1 MGSKVAFHLSG
12 GIFFNLMLAARKK
25 PAVNQK
31 ECLRE
36 LLYIFDR
43 SARGLSGNSLGTIA
57 SRFRNCDPKLR
68 SVYIKFGDPVL
79 VNEFN
84 ERMRED
90 YDSVV
95 GEVKNYADHYLDLEM
110 NGKWLVRALMEL
122 VEKDSLIQNN
132 AKFMA
137 IPGGRPA
144 YKQDFPE
151 MQKVYIYNMLLGV
164 WHFICSRTDG
174 EEYGQ
179 ETYFALS
186 DFDGE
191 SRARKFDCGR
201 IGFKDHEDVLISYD
215 MEIKPYFGEKSHF
228 SERVLCEHLLSGEIE
243 ELPSVKITED
253 YGPLNEALSSKIR
266 QIFSMQVEKSR
277 VPEKKDMVNKYQ
289 TYLDRA
295 YEKHR
300 KKKTFLY
307 EMQREFYGFFVC
319 NNVKRREAVGKG
331 ERNREGEVKN
341 VITNVCVEAFE
352 EEHRFIILSGTGGMG
367 KSMMMTHFMLDTID
381 KNKETGKVP
390 VFMLLR
396 DYNPAA
402 GDLLDF
408 IFGELKRHDVDLHL
422 SDLVELLQSGK
433 GVILFD
439 GLDEIKSENC
449 RRFYK
454 EMENLADSYPEASY
468 IVSSRPTMNF
478 RGLSRF
484 TVYDLQPFSQEQA
497 VEMVGKL
504 DQSVVDPV
512 IQKDFIQDLKCNRFG
527 FDWRE
532 RMDFLGNPL
541 FLTIL
546 LLAYEGNHDIPTER
560 YLFYEQ
566 AYEAMAKKHDAAK
579 ALTREF
585 ATGLNSR
592 EFQNYFGEFCTITYE
607 QEKYDFTPEEISAY
621 FQEVIEANEL
631 DTTLEAFIEDVTGK
645 ICLIYKDGGK
655 YYFIHRSFQEYF
667 VAYFFSRQLEQR
679 FGAVLD
685 ILTVRDEMDH
695 DSVVL
700 PMLYGM
706 EPEKTELCIFI
717 PFLEKVFCGKDEE
730 SEYRDFLQCFY
741 PFICYEQ
748 GEVEEYFVQAS
759 DSSIYQ
765 YIADRYSDVKQ
776 MIDGDDLPVLSHFIE
791 KEYVY
796 YDEYWRTGRDEED
809 SRVVLR
815 EDLPDGYET
824 AYEECTGLE
833 VEIVGLSYLI
843 CVEEAYRRKEC
854 AYVVEML
861 EDDSFPLKKEYRDM
875 KKLYLGLKAK
885 YARKTGKA
893 SFRSRF
899 H

>member
-1 MGSKVAFHLSG
+1 MGNEVALHLSG
-12 GIFFNLMLAARKK
+12 GVFFNLMLAARKK
-25 PAVNQK
+25 PVANQNQ
-31 ECLRE
+31 CLKE
-36 LLYIFDR
+36 LLYIYDR
-43 SARGLSGNSLGTIA
+43 SAKEMAGNSLVTIA
-57 SRFRNCDPKLR
+57 SRFRNCDPDLH
-68 SVYIKFGDPVL
+68 SDYIRFGDPV
-79 VNEFN
+79 VVEEFN
-84 ERMRED
+84 GRMREN
-90 YDSVV
+90 YASVV
-95 GEVKNYADHYLDLEM
+95 GEVKNYADQYLDLEV

-122 VEKDSLIQNN
+122 VEKDNLIQDN

-137 IPGGRPA
+137 IPGGLPA
-144 YKQDFPE
+144 YKQEFPE
-151 MQKVYIYNMLLGV
+151 MHVVYIYNLLLSV
-164 WHFICSRTDG
+164 WHYICCTHG
-174 EEYGQ
+174 MTENGQ
-179 ETYFALS
+179 ETYFALA
-186 DFDGE
+186 DFAGE
-191 SRARKFDCGR
+191 SRPRKFDRSR
-201 IGFKDHEDVLISYD
+201 IGFESHEDVTVSYD
-215 MEIKPYFGEKSHF
+215 MEIMQDDMKIPAPAAAYVRKLAGKPDKQ
-228 SERVLCEHLLSGEIE
+228 LEIFA
-243 ELPSVKITED
+243 PVNSAV
-253 YGPLNEALSSKIR
+253 SKEVES
-266 QIFSMQVEKSR
+266 IFSFVVEHTHTSDRKAALNR
-277 VPEKKDMVNKYQ
+277 YR
-289 TYLDRA
+289 TYLNRA
-295 YEKHR
+295 REKHS

-307 EMQREFYGFFVC
+307 EMQRDFYGFFVC
-319 NNVKRREAVGKG
+319 NDVKRRESVYRG
-331 ERNREGEVKN
+331 ERRNDRKDGR
-341 VITNVCVEAFE
+341 VIENVCVDSFE
-352 EEHRFIILSGTGGMG
+352 EERRFIVLSGTGGMG

-381 KNKETGKVP
+381 RNKETGKVP
-390 VFMLLR
+390 VFVLLR

-402 GDLLDF
+402 GDLIDF

-504 DQSVVDPV
+504 DRSVVDPV
-512 IQKDFIQDLKCNRFG
+512 IKKDFIKDLKCNRFG

-566 AYEAMAKKHDAAK
+566 AYEAMAKKHDATK

-631 DTTLEAFIEDVTGK
+631 GTTPEAFIEDVTGK

-679 FGAVLD
+679 FDAVLD

-717 PFLEKVFCGKDEE
+717 PFLEKVFCGKDEK
-730 SEYRDFLQCFY
+730 SEYKDFLQYFY

-765 YIADRYSDVKQ
+765 YIADRYSGVKQ
-776 MIDGDDLPVLSHFIE
+776 MIDGDDLPVLSHFVE

-796 YDEYWRTGRDEED
+796 YDEYWNNGNDDTG
-809 SRVVLR
+809 SQLMLR
-815 EDLPDGYET
+815 QDLPDGYEA
-824 AYEECTGLE
+824 AYEESTGLE
-833 VEIVGLSYLI
+833 VETVGLSYLI

-861 EDDSFPLKKEYRDM
+861 EDDSFPLKQEYRDM
-875 KKLYLGLKAK
+875 KKLYLELKAK
-885 YARKTGKA
+885 YERKTGKA

>member
-1 MGSKVAFHLSG
+1 MGNEVALHLSG
-12 GIFFNLMLAARKK
+12 GVFFNLMLAARKK
-25 PAVNQK
+25 PVANQNQ
-31 ECLRE
+31 CLKE
-36 LLYIFDR
+36 LLYIYDR
-43 SARGLSGNSLGTIA
+43 SAKEMAGNSLVTIA
-57 SRFRNCDPKLR
+57 SRFRNCDPDLH
-68 SVYIKFGDPVL
+68 SDYIRFGDPV
-79 VNEFN
+79 VVEEFN
-84 ERMRED
+84 GRMREN
-90 YDSVV
+90 YASVV
-95 GEVKNYADHYLDLEM
+95 GEVKNYADQYLDLEV

-122 VEKDSLIQNN
+122 VEKDNLIQDN

-137 IPGGRPA
+137 IPGGLPA
-144 YKQDFPE
+144 YKQEFPE
-151 MQKVYIYNMLLGV
+151 MHVVYIYNLLLSV
-164 WHFICSRTDG
+164 WHYICCTHG
-174 EEYGQ
+174 MTENGQ
-179 ETYFALS
+179 ETYFALA
-186 DFDGE
+186 DFAGE
-191 SRARKFDCGR
+191 SRPRKFDRSR
-201 IGFKDHEDVLISYD
+201 IGFESHEDVTVSYD
-215 MEIKPYFGEKSHF
+215 MEIVQDDMKIPAPAAAYVRKLAGKPDKQ
-228 SERVLCEHLLSGEIE
+228 LEIFT
-243 ELPSVKITED
+243 PVNSAV
-253 YGPLNEALSSKIR
+253 SKEVES
-266 QIFSMQVEKSR
+266 IFSFVVEHTHTSDRKAALNR
-277 VPEKKDMVNKYQ
+277 YR
-289 TYLDRA
+289 TYLNRA
-295 YEKHR
+295 REKHS

-307 EMQREFYGFFVC
+307 EMRRDFYGFFVC
-319 NNVKRREAVGKG
+319 NDVKRRETVYRG
-331 ERNREGEVKN
+331 ERRNDRKDDR
-341 VITNVCVEAFE
+341 VIENACIDSFE
-352 EEHRFIILSGTGGMG
+352 EERRFIVLSGTGGMG

-381 KNKETGKVP
+381 KNKETGEVP
-390 VFMLLR
+390 VFVLLR

-402 GDLLDF
+402 GDLIDF

-566 AYEAMAKKHDAAK
+566 AYEAMAKKHDATK

-631 DTTLEAFIEDVTGK
+631 DTTPEAFIEDVTGK
-645 ICLIYKDGGK
+645 ICLIYKEGGK

-679 FGAVLD
+679 FDAVLD

-717 PFLEKVFCGKDEE
+717 PFLEKVFCGKDEK
-730 SEYRDFLQCFY
+730 SEYRDFLQYFY

-748 GEVEEYFVQAS
+748 GDVIEYFVQAS

-765 YIADRYSDVKQ
+765 YIADRYSGIKQ
-776 MIDGDDLPVLSHFIE
+776 MIDGDNLPALNHFIE
-791 KEYVY
+791 REYVY
-796 YDEYWRTGRDEED
+796 YDEYWNNRNDDTG
-809 SRVVLR
+809 SQLMLR
-815 EDLPDGYET
+815 QDLPDGYEA

-833 VEIVGLSYLI
+833 VETVGLSYLI

-861 EDDSFPLKKEYRDM
+861 EDDSFPLKQEYRDM

-885 YARKTGKA
+885 YAKKTGKA

>member
-1 MGSKVAFHLSG
+1 MGNEVALHLSG
-12 GIFFNLMLAARKK
+12 GVFFNLMLAARKK
-25 PAVNQK
+25 PVANQNQ
-31 ECLRE
+31 CLKE
-36 LLYIFDR
+36 LLYIYDR
-43 SARGLSGNSLGTIA
+43 SAKEMAGNSLVTIA
-57 SRFRNCDPKLR
+57 SRFRNCDPDLH
-68 SVYIKFGDPVL
+68 SDYIRFGDPV
-79 VNEFN
+79 VVEEFN
-84 ERMRED
+84 GRMREN
-90 YDSVV
+90 YASVV
-95 GEVKNYADHYLDLEM
+95 GEVKNYADQYLDLEV

-122 VEKDSLIQNN
+122 VEKDSLIQDN

-137 IPGGRPA
+137 IPGELPA
-144 YKQDFPE
+144 YKQEFPE
-151 MQKVYIYNMLLGV
+151 MHVVYIYNLLLSV
-164 WHFICSRTDG
+164 WHYICCTHG
-174 EEYGQ
+174 MTENGQ
-179 ETYFALS
+179 ETYFALA
-186 DFDGE
+186 DFAGE
-191 SRARKFDCGR
+191 SRPRKFDRSR
-201 IGFKDHEDVLISYD
+201 IGFESHEDVTVSYD
-215 MEIKPYFGEKSHF
+215 MEIVQDDMKIPEPAAAYVRKLAGKPDKQ
-228 SERVLCEHLLSGEIE
+228 LEIFA
-243 ELPSVKITED
+243 PVNSAV
-253 YGPLNEALSSKIR
+253 SKEVES
-266 QIFSMQVEKSR
+266 IFSFVVEHTHTSDRKAALNR
-277 VPEKKDMVNKYQ
+277 YR
-289 TYLDRA
+289 TYLNRA
-295 YEKHR
+295 REKHS

-307 EMQREFYGFFVC
+307 EMQRDFYGFFVC
-319 NNVKRREAVGKG
+319 NDVKRRETVCRS
-331 ERNREGEVKN
+331 ERRNGRKDDR
-341 VITNVCVEAFE
+341 VIENACVDSFE
-352 EEHRFIILSGTGGMG
+352 EERRFIVLSGTGGMG

-381 KNKETGKVP
+381 RNKETGKVP
-390 VFMLLR
+390 VFVLLR

-402 GDLLDF
+402 GDLIDF

-497 VEMVGKL
+497 VEIVGKL
-504 DQSVVDPV
+504 DQSVVDSV

-566 AYEAMAKKHDAAK
+566 AYEAMAKKHDATK

-631 DTTLEAFIEDVTGK
+631 DTTPEAFIEDVTGK

-679 FGAVLD
+679 FDAVLD

-717 PFLEKVFCGKDEE
+717 PFLEKAFCGKDEK
-730 SEYRDFLQCFY
+730 SEYRDFLQFFY

-765 YIADRYSDVKQ
+765 YIADRYSGVKQ
-776 MIDGDDLPVLSHFIE
+776 MIDEDDLPVLSHFVE

-796 YDEYWRTGRDEED
+796 YDEYWNNGNDDTG
-809 SRVVLR
+809 SQLMLR
-815 EDLPDGYET
+815 QDLPDGYEA
-824 AYEECTGLE
+824 AYEESTGLE
-833 VEIVGLSYLI
+833 VETVGLSYLI

-861 EDDSFPLKKEYRDM
+861 EDDSFPLKQEYRDM
-875 KKLYLGLKAK
+875 KKLYLELKAK
-885 YARKTGKA
+885 YERKTGKA

>member
-1 MGSKVAFHLSG
+1 MGNEVALHLSG
-12 GIFFNLMLAARKK
+12 GVFFNLMLAARKK
-25 PAVNQK
+25 PVANQNQ
-31 ECLRE
+31 CLKE
-36 LLYIFDR
+36 LLYIYDR
-43 SARGLSGNSLGTIA
+43 SAKEMAGNSLVTIA
-57 SRFRNCDPKLR
+57 SRFRNCDPDLH
-68 SVYIKFGDPVL
+68 SDYIRFGDPV
-79 VNEFN
+79 VVEEFN
-84 ERMRED
+84 GRMREN
-90 YDSVV
+90 YASVV
-95 GEVKNYADHYLDLEM
+95 GEVKNYADQYLDLEV

-122 VEKDSLIQNN
+122 VEKDNLIQDN

-137 IPGGRPA
+137 IPGGLPA
-144 YKQDFPE
+144 YKQEFPE
-151 MQKVYIYNMLLGV
+151 MHVVYIYNLLLSV
-164 WHFICSRTDG
+164 WHYICCTHG
-174 EEYGQ
+174 MTENGQ
-179 ETYFALS
+179 ETYFALA
-186 DFDGE
+186 DFAGE
-191 SRARKFDCGR
+191 SRPRKFDRSR
-201 IGFKDHEDVLISYD
+201 IGFESHEDVTVSYD
-215 MEIKPYFGEKSHF
+215 MEIMQDDMKIPAPAAAYVRKLAGKPDKQ
-228 SERVLCEHLLSGEIE
+228 LEIFA
-243 ELPSVKITED
+243 PVNSAV
-253 YGPLNEALSSKIR
+253 SKEVES
-266 QIFSMQVEKSR
+266 IFSFVVEHTHTSDRKAALNR
-277 VPEKKDMVNKYQ
+277 YR
-289 TYLDRA
+289 TYLNRA
-295 YEKHR
+295 REKHS

-307 EMQREFYGFFVC
+307 EMQRDFYGFFVC
-319 NNVKRREAVGKG
+319 NNVKRRESVYRG
-331 ERNREGEVKN
+331 ERRNDRKDGR
-341 VITNVCVEAFE
+341 VIENVCVDSFE
-352 EEHRFIILSGTGGMG
+352 EERRFIVLSGTGGMG

-381 KNKETGKVP
+381 RNKETGKVP
-390 VFMLLR
+390 VFVLLR

-402 GDLLDF
+402 GDLIDF

-512 IQKDFIQDLKCNRFG
+512 IKKDFIKDLKCNRFG

-566 AYEAMAKKHDAAK
+566 AYEAMAKKHDATK

-631 DTTLEAFIEDVTGK
+631 GTTPEAFIEDVTGK

-679 FGAVLD
+679 FDAVLD

-717 PFLEKVFCGKDEE
+717 PFLEKVFCGKDEK
-730 SEYRDFLQCFY
+730 SEYKDFLQYFY

-765 YIADRYSDVKQ
+765 YIADRYSGVKQ
-776 MIDGDDLPVLSHFIE
+776 MIDGDDLPVLSHFVE

-796 YDEYWRTGRDEED
+796 YDEYWNNGNDDTG
-809 SRVVLR
+809 SQLMLR
-815 EDLPDGYET
+815 QDLPDGYEA
-824 AYEECTGLE
+824 AYEESTGFE
-833 VEIVGLSYLI
+833 VETVGLSYLI

-861 EDDSFPLKKEYRDM
+861 EDDSFPLKQEYRDM
-875 KKLYLGLKAK
+875 KKLYLELKAK
-885 YARKTGKA
+885 YERKTGKA

>member
-1 MGSKVAFHLSG
+1 MGNEVALHLSG
-12 GIFFNLMLAARKK
+12 GVFFNLMLAARKK
-25 PAVNQK
+25 PVANQNQ
-31 ECLRE
+31 CLKE
-36 LLYIFDR
+36 LLYIYDR
-43 SARGLSGNSLGTIA
+43 SAKEMAGNSLVTIE
-57 SRFRNCDPKLR
+57 SRFRNCDPNLH
-68 SVYIKFGDPVL
+68 SDYIRFGNPV
-79 VNEFN
+79 VVEEFN
-84 ERMRED
+84 GRMRED
-90 YDSVV
+90 YASVV
-95 GEVKNYADHYLDLEM
+95 GEVKNYADQYLDLEV

-122 VEKDSLIQNN
+122 VEKDSLIQDN

-137 IPGGRPA
+137 IPGELPA
-144 YKQDFPE
+144 YKQEFPE
-151 MQKVYIYNMLLGV
+151 MHVVYIYNLLLSV
-164 WHFICSRTDG
+164 WHYICCTHG
-174 EEYGQ
+174 MTENGQ
-179 ETYFALS
+179 ETYFALT
-186 DFDGE
+186 DFTGE
-191 SRARKFDCGR
+191 SRPKKFDRSR
-201 IGFKDHEDVLISYD
+201 IGFESHEDVTVSYD
-215 MEIKPYFGEKSHF
+215 MEIVQDDMKIPEPAASYVRKLTGKPDKQ
-228 SERVLCEHLLSGEIE
+228 LEIFA
-243 ELPSVKITED
+243 PVNSTV
-253 YGPLNEALSSKIR
+253 SKEVES
-266 QIFSMQVEKSR
+266 IFSFVVEHTHTSDRKAALNR
-277 VPEKKDMVNKYQ
+277 YR
-289 TYLDRA
+289 TYLNRA
-295 YEKHR
+295 YEKHS

-307 EMQREFYGFFVC
+307 EMQRDFYGFFVC
-319 NNVKRREAVGKG
+319 NDVKRRETVCRS
-331 ERNREGEVKN
+331 ERRNDRKDDR
-341 VITNVCVEAFE
+341 VIANVCVDSFE
-352 EEHRFIILSGTGGMG
+352 EERRFIVLSGTGGMG

-381 KNKETGKVP
+381 RNKETGKVP
-390 VFMLLR
+390 VFVLLR

-402 GDLLDF
+402 GDLIDF

-478 RGLSRF
+478 RGLSHF

-497 VEMVGKL
+497 VEIVGKL
-504 DQSVVDPV
+504 DQSVVDSV

-566 AYEAMAKKHDAAK
+566 AYEAMAKKHDATK
-579 ALTREF
+579 ALIREF

-631 DTTLEAFIEDVTGK
+631 SAMPEAFIEDVTGK

-679 FGAVLD
+679 FDAMLD
-685 ILTVRDEMDH
+685 ILTVRDDMDH

-717 PFLEKVFCGKDEE
+717 PFLEKAFCGKDEK
-730 SEYRDFLQCFY
+730 SEYRDFLQFFY

-765 YIADRYSDVKQ
+765 YIADRYSGVKQ
-776 MIDGDDLPVLSHFIE
+776 MIDEDDLPVLSHFVE
-791 KEYVY
+791 KEYVC
-796 YDEYWRTGRDEED
+796 YDEIVFGIE
-809 SRVVLR
+809 S
-815 EDLPDGYET
+815 
-824 AYEECTGLE
+824 E
-833 VEIVGLSYLI
+833 V
-843 CVEEAYRRKEC
+843 
-854 AYVVEML
+854 
-861 EDDSFPLKKEYRDM
+861 
-875 KKLYLGLKAK
+875 
-885 YARKTGKA
+885 
-893 SFRSRF
+893 
-899 H
+899 

>member
-1 MGSKVAFHLSG
+1 MGNEVALHLSG
-12 GIFFNLMLAARKK
+12 GVFFNLMLAARKK
-25 PAVNQK
+25 PVANQNQ
-31 ECLRE
+31 CLKE
-36 LLYIFDR
+36 LLYIYDR
-43 SARGLSGNSLGTIA
+43 SAKEMAGNSLVTIA
-57 SRFRNCDPKLR
+57 SRFRNCDPDLH
-68 SVYIKFGDPVL
+68 SDYIRFGDPV
-79 VNEFN
+79 VVEEFN
-84 ERMRED
+84 GRMREN
-90 YDSVV
+90 YASVV
-95 GEVKNYADHYLDLEM
+95 GEVKNYADQYLDLEV

-122 VEKDSLIQNN
+122 VEKDNLIQDN

-137 IPGGRPA
+137 IPGGLPA
-144 YKQDFPE
+144 YKQEFPE
-151 MQKVYIYNMLLGV
+151 MHVVYIYNLLLSV
-164 WHFICSRTDG
+164 WHYICCTHG
-174 EEYGQ
+174 MTENGQ
-179 ETYFALS
+179 ETYFALA
-186 DFDGE
+186 DFAGE
-191 SRARKFDCGR
+191 SRPRKFDRSR
-201 IGFKDHEDVLISYD
+201 IGFESHEDVTVSYD
-215 MEIKPYFGEKSHF
+215 MEIKPVKVKPASAREMYAHMLMGEKKMNDEIASYVF
-228 SERVLCEHLLSGEIE
+228 EPVNKTKSE
-243 ELPSVKITED
+243 
-253 YGPLNEALSSKIR
+253 EAKN
-266 QIFSMQVEKSR
+266 IFSFLVEHSYTSDRKAALNR
-277 VPEKKDMVNKYQ
+277 YR
-289 TYLDRA
+289 TYLNRA
-295 YEKHR
+295 REKHS

-307 EMQREFYGFFVC
+307 EMQRDFYGFFVC
-319 NNVKRREAVGKG
+319 NDVKRRETVCRS
-331 ERNREGEVKN
+331 ERRNDRKDDR
-341 VITNVCVEAFE
+341 VIANVCVDSFE
-352 EEHRFIILSGTGGMG
+352 EERRFIVLSGTGGMG

-381 KNKETGKVP
+381 RNKETGKVP
-390 VFMLLR
+390 VFVLLR

-402 GDLLDF
+402 GDLIDF

-566 AYEAMAKKHDAAK
+566 AYDAMAKKHDAAK

-631 DTTLEAFIEDVTGK
+631 GTTPEAFIEDVTGK

-717 PFLEKVFCGKDEE
+717 PFLEKVFCGKDEK
-730 SEYRDFLQCFY
+730 SEYKDFLQYFY

-748 GEVEEYFVQAS
+748 GDVMEYFVQAS

-765 YIADRYSDVKQ
+765 YIADRYSGVKQ
-776 MIDGDDLPVLSHFIE
+776 MIDGDDLPVLNHFVE
-791 KEYVY
+791 REYVY
-796 YDEYWRTGRDEED
+796 YDEYWNNGNDDTG
-809 SRVVLR
+809 SQLMLR
-815 EDLPDGYET
+815 QDLPDGYEA

-833 VEIVGLSYLI
+833 VETVGLSYLI

-861 EDDSFPLKKEYRDM
+861 EDDSFLLKQEYRDM
-875 KKLYLGLKAK
+875 KKMYLGLKAK
-885 YARKTGKA
+885 YAKKTGKA

>member
-1 MGSKVAFHLSG
+1 MGNEVALHLSG
-12 GIFFNLMLAARKK
+12 GVFFNLMLAARKK
-25 PAVNQK
+25 PVANQNQ
-31 ECLRE
+31 CLKE
-36 LLYIFDR
+36 LLYIYDR
-43 SARGLSGNSLGTIA
+43 SAKEMAGNSLVTIA
-57 SRFRNCDPKLR
+57 SRFRNCDPDLH
-68 SVYIKFGDPVL
+68 SDYIRFGDPV
-79 VNEFN
+79 VVEEFN
-84 ERMRED
+84 GRMRDD
-90 YDSVV
+90 YASVV
-95 GEVKNYADHYLDLEM
+95 GEVKNYADQYLDLEV

-122 VEKDSLIQNN
+122 VEKDSLIQDN

-137 IPGGRPA
+137 IPGGLPA
-144 YKQDFPE
+144 YKQEFPE
-151 MQKVYIYNMLLGV
+151 MQVVYIYPLLLSV
-164 WHFICSRTDG
+164 WHYICCMQG
-174 EEYGQ
+174 VPENGQ
-179 ETYFALS
+179 ETYFALA
-186 DFDGE
+186 DFAGE
-191 SRARKFDCGR
+191 SRPRKFDRSR
-201 IGFKDHEDVLISYD
+201 IGFESHEDVMVSYD
-215 MEIKPYFGEKSHF
+215 TEIQRSDVRMPEPAASYVRKLAGKPVPSPEIFEPVNAAASEEANSIF
-228 SERVLCEHLLSGEIE
+228 SFVLEHSYT
-243 ELPSVKITED
+243 SDRKA
-253 YGPLNEALSSKIR
+253 ALSR
-266 QIFSMQVEKSR
+266 
-277 VPEKKDMVNKYQ
+277 YT
-289 TYLDRA
+289 TYLNRA
-295 YEKHR
+295 YEKHS

-307 EMQREFYGFFVC
+307 EMQRDFYGFFVC
-319 NNVKRREAVGKG
+319 NDVKRRETVCRS
-331 ERNREGEVKN
+331 ERRNDRKDDR
-341 VITNVCVEAFE
+341 VIVNACVDSFE
-352 EEHRFIILSGTGGMG
+352 EERRFIVLSGTGGMG

-381 KNKETGKVP
+381 RNKETGKVP
-390 VFMLLR
+390 VFVLLR

-402 GDLLDF
+402 GDLIDF

-631 DTTLEAFIEDVTGK
+631 DTTPEAFIEDVTGK

-717 PFLEKVFCGKDEE
+717 PFLEKVFCGKDEK

-776 MIDGDDLPVLSHFIE
+776 MIDGDDLPALSHFIE

-796 YDEYWRTGRDEED
+796 YDEYWRTERDEED

-815 EDLPDGYET
+815 ENLPDGYET
-824 AYEECTGLE
+824 AYEKCTGLE

-861 EDDSFPLKKEYRDM
+861 EDDSFPLKQEYRDM

-885 YARKTGKA
+885 YAKKTGKA

>member
-1 MGSKVAFHLSG
+1 MGSEVALHLSG

-25 PAVNQK
+25 PVANQK
-31 ECLRE
+31 ECLKE

-43 SARGLSGNSLGTIA
+43 SAKGMSGNSLVTIA
-57 SRFRNCDPKLR
+57 SRFRNCDPDLH
-68 SVYIKFGDPVL
+68 SEYIRFGDPV
-79 VNEFN
+79 VVEEFN
-84 ERMRED
+84 GRMRDD
-90 YDSVV
+90 YASVV
-95 GEVKNYADHYLDLEM
+95 GEVKNYADNYLDLEV

-122 VEKDSLIQNN
+122 VEKDSLIQDN

-137 IPGGRPA
+137 IPGGLPA
-144 YKQDFPE
+144 YKQEFPE
-151 MQKVYIYNMLLGV
+151 MQVVYIYNLLLSV
-164 WHFICSRTDG
+164 WHYICCTQG
-174 EEYGQ
+174 MAENGQ
-179 ETYFALS
+179 ETYFALA
-186 DFDGE
+186 DFTGE
-191 SRARKFDCGR
+191 SRPRKFDRSR
-201 IGFKDHEDVLISYD
+201 IGFESHENVTVSYD
-215 MEIKPYFGEKSHF
+215 TEIVQNDVKMAEPAASYVRKLTGKS
-228 SERVLCEHLLSGEIE
+228 IQ
-243 ELPSVKITED
+243 
-253 YGPLNEALSSKIR
+253 PLEVFEPANAATLKEAKS
-266 QIFSMQVEKSR
+266 IFSFVLEHSNTPSR
-277 VPEKKDMVNKYQ
+277 KAVLNRYR
-289 TYLDRA
+289 TYLSRA
-295 YEKHR
+295 YEKHS

-307 EMQREFYGFFVC
+307 EMQRDFYGFFVC
-319 NNVKRREAVGKG
+319 NDVKRRENVCRS
-331 ERNREGEVKN
+331 ENDDDN
-341 VITNVCVEAFE
+341 VISNACVDSFKE
-352 EEHRFIILSGTGGMG
+352 ERRFIVLSGTGGMG

-390 VFMLLR
+390 VFVLLR
-396 DYNPAA
+396 DYNPVA
-402 GDLLDF
+402 GDLIDF
-408 IFGELKRHDVDLHL
+408 IFGELKRHDTDLHL

-439 GLDEIKSENC
+439 GLDEIRSENC
-449 RRFYK
+449 RLFYK

-484 TVYDLQPFSQEQA
+484 TVYDLQPFSQKQA

-512 IQKDFIQDLKCNRFG
+512 IQKDFIQDLQNNRFG

-592 EFQNYFGEFCTITYE
+592 EFQNYFGEFCTLTYE
-607 QEKYDFTPEEISAY
+607 EEKYDFTPEEISAY
-621 FQEVIEANEL
+621 FQEVIEANDLE
-631 DTTLEAFIEDVTGK
+631 TTPEAFIEDVTGK

-655 YYFIHRSFQEYF
+655 YYFVHRSFQEYF

-685 ILTVRDEMDH
+685 ILMVRDAMDH

-700 PMLYGM
+700 PMLYDM

-717 PFLEKVFCGKDEE
+717 PFLEKVFKGNGEE
-730 SEYRDFLQCFY
+730 SEYRDFLQCYY
-741 PFICYEQ
+741 PFICYDQ
-748 GEVEEYFVQAS
+748 GDVNESFVQAS

-765 YIADRYSDVKQ
+765 YISDRYSDIKQ
-776 MIDGDDLPVLSHFIE
+776 ILDGDDLPVLDDFIE

-796 YDEYWRTGRDEED
+796 YDEYWKTGNEEIG
-809 SRVVLR
+809 SQLMLR
-815 EDLPDGYET
+815 EDLPDGYEA
-824 AYEECTGLE
+824 AYEECNEME
-833 VEIVGLSYLI
+833 VETVGRSYMI
-843 CVEEAYRRKEC
+843 CVEEAYRRKDC

-861 EDDSFPLKKEYRDM
+861 EDEDFPLKQEYRDM

-885 YARKTGKA
+885 YEKKTGKA

>member
-1 MGSKVAFHLSG
+1 MGNEVALHLSG
-12 GIFFNLMLAARKK
+12 GVFFNLMLAARKK
-25 PAVNQK
+25 PVANQNQ
-31 ECLRE
+31 CLKE
-36 LLYIFDR
+36 LLYIYDR
-43 SARGLSGNSLGTIA
+43 SAKEMAGNSLVTIA
-57 SRFRNCDPKLR
+57 SRFRNCDPDLH
-68 SVYIKFGDPVL
+68 SDYIRFGDPV
-79 VNEFN
+79 VVEEFN
-84 ERMRED
+84 GRMRED
-90 YDSVV
+90 YASVV
-95 GEVKNYADHYLDLEM
+95 GEVKNYADQYLDLEV

-122 VEKDSLIQNN
+122 VEKDSLIQDN

-137 IPGGRPA
+137 IPGGLPA
-144 YKQDFPE
+144 YKQEFPE
-151 MQKVYIYNMLLGV
+151 MHVVYIYNLLLSV
-164 WHFICSRTDG
+164 WHYICCTHG
-174 EEYGQ
+174 MTENGQ
-179 ETYFALS
+179 ETYFALA
-186 DFDGE
+186 DFAGE
-191 SRARKFDCGR
+191 SRPRKFDRSR
-201 IGFKDHEDVLISYD
+201 IGFESHEDVTVSYD
-215 MEIKPYFGEKSHF
+215 MEIMQDDMKIPAPAAAYVRKLAGKPDKQ
-228 SERVLCEHLLSGEIE
+228 LEIFA
-243 ELPSVKITED
+243 PVNSAV
-253 YGPLNEALSSKIR
+253 SKEVES
-266 QIFSMQVEKSR
+266 IFSFVVEHTHTSDRKAALNR
-277 VPEKKDMVNKYQ
+277 YR
-289 TYLDRA
+289 TYLNRA
-295 YEKHR
+295 REKHS

-307 EMQREFYGFFVC
+307 EMQRDFYGFFVC
-319 NNVKRREAVGKG
+319 NDVKRRETVCRG
-331 ERNREGEVKN
+331 ERRNDRKDGR
-341 VITNVCVEAFE
+341 VIENVCVDSFE
-352 EEHRFIILSGTGGMG
+352 EERRFIVLSGTGGMG

-381 KNKETGKVP
+381 KNKETGEVP
-390 VFMLLR
+390 VFVLLR

-402 GDLLDF
+402 GDLIDF

-454 EMENLADSYPEASY
+454 EMENLADSYPESSY

-504 DQSVVDPV
+504 DQSVVDPI
-512 IQKDFIQDLKCNRFG
+512 IQKDFIMDLRNNRFG

-532 RMDFLGNPL
+532 RKDFLGNPL

-631 DTTLEAFIEDVTGK
+631 DTTPEAFIEDVTGK

-679 FGAVLD
+679 FDAVLD

-717 PFLEKVFCGKDEE
+717 PFLEKVFCGKDEK
-730 SEYRDFLQCFY
+730 SEYKDFLQYFY

-748 GEVEEYFVQAS
+748 GDVIEYFMQAS

-765 YIADRYSDVKQ
+765 YIADRYSGVKQ
-776 MIDGDDLPVLSHFIE
+776 MIDGDDLPVLNDFVE
-791 KEYVY
+791 REYVY
-796 YDEYWRTGRDEED
+796 YDEYWNNRDDDTG
-809 SRVVLR
+809 SQLMLR
-815 EDLPDGYET
+815 QDLPDGYEA
-824 AYEECTGLE
+824 AYEESTGLE
-833 VEIVGLSYLI
+833 VETVGLSYLI

-861 EDDSFPLKKEYRDM
+861 EDDSFPLKQEYRDM

>member
-1 MGSKVAFHLSG
+1 MGNEVALHLSG
-12 GIFFNLMLAARKK
+12 GVFFNLMLAARKK
-25 PAVNQK
+25 PVANQNQ
-31 ECLRE
+31 CLKE
-36 LLYIFDR
+36 LLYIYDR
-43 SARGLSGNSLGTIA
+43 SAKEMAGNSLVTIA
-57 SRFRNCDPKLR
+57 SRFRNCDPDLH
-68 SVYIKFGDPVL
+68 SDYIRFGDPV
-79 VNEFN
+79 VVEEFN
-84 ERMRED
+84 GRMREN
-90 YDSVV
+90 YASVV
-95 GEVKNYADHYLDLEM
+95 GEVKNYADQYLDLEV

-122 VEKDSLIQNN
+122 VEKDSLIQDN

-137 IPGGRPA
+137 IPGGLPA
-144 YKQDFPE
+144 YKQEFPE
-151 MQKVYIYNMLLGV
+151 MHVVYIYNLLLSV
-164 WHFICSRTDG
+164 WHYICCTQG
-174 EEYGQ
+174 MTENGQ

-186 DFDGE
+186 DFAGE
-191 SRARKFDCGR
+191 SRPRKFDRSR
-201 IGFKDHEDVLISYD
+201 IGFESHEDVMVSYD
-215 MEIKPYFGEKSHF
+215 MEIVQDDMKIPEPAAAYVRKLAGKPD
-228 SERVLCEHLLSGEIE
+228 RQLEIFAPVNSAVPKE
-243 ELPSVKITED
+243 VES
-253 YGPLNEALSSKIR
+253 
-266 QIFSMQVEKSR
+266 IFSFVVEHTHTSDRKAALNR
-277 VPEKKDMVNKYQ
+277 YQ
-289 TYLDRA
+289 TYLNRA
-295 YEKHR
+295 REKHS

-307 EMQREFYGFFVC
+307 EMQRDFYGFFVC
-319 NNVKRREAVGKG
+319 NDVKRRETVYRG
-331 ERNREGEVKN
+331 EHRNDKKDDRVIKN
-341 VITNVCVEAFE
+341 ACIDSFE
-352 EEHRFIILSGTGGMG
+352 EERRFIVLSGTGGMG

-390 VFMLLR
+390 VFVLLR

-402 GDLLDF
+402 GDLIDF
-408 IFGELKRHDVDLHL
+408 IFGELKRHDMDLHL

-566 AYEAMAKKHDAAK
+566 AYDAMAKKHDAAK

-607 QEKYDFTPEEISAY
+607 QEKYDFTPEEISSY

-631 DTTLEAFIEDVTGK
+631 DTTPEAFIEDVTGK

-679 FGAVLD
+679 YGAVLD
-685 ILTVRDEMDH
+685 IFQRRDSADH

-700 PMLYGM
+700 PMLFDM
-706 EPEKTELCIFI
+706 EQNKTELCIII
-717 PFLEKVFCGKDEE
+717 PFLEQRFKDENDDE
-730 SEYRDFLQCFY
+730 AYEHFLEYFY
-741 PFICYEQ
+741 PIICYEQ
-748 GEVEEYFVQAS
+748 GDVTEFSMGTSE
-759 DSSIYQ
+759 SSIYEF
-765 YIADRYSDVKQ
+765 IADKYNFKE
-776 MIDGDDLPVLSHFIE
+776 MIDGDELPEMDYWVDR
-791 KEYVY
+791 EYVY
-796 YDEYWRTGRDEED
+796 YDRNWDKDTDDIGTQLIARI
-809 SRVVLR
+809 
-815 EDLPDGYET
+815 DLPEGYERSYMEWT
-824 AYEECTGLE
+824 GEEMEVVGKSYEIR
-833 VEIVGLSYLI
+833 VMDV
-843 CVEEAYRRKEC
+843 YRRSIYEDTL
-854 AYVVEML
+854 EML
-861 EDDSFPLKKEYRDM
+861 TNDTFPLKKEFYSAKELYM
-875 KKLYLGLKAK
+875 KLKDK
-885 YARKTGKA
+885 YKKKKDRK

>member
-1 MGSKVAFHLSG
+1 MGNEVALHLSG
-12 GIFFNLMLAARKK
+12 GVFFNLMLAARKK
-25 PAVNQK
+25 PVANQNQ
-31 ECLRE
+31 CLKE
-36 LLYIFDR
+36 LLYIYDR
-43 SARGLSGNSLGTIA
+43 SAKEMAGNSLVTIA
-57 SRFRNCDPKLR
+57 SRFRNCDPDLH
-68 SVYIKFGDPVL
+68 SDYIRFGDPV
-79 VNEFN
+79 VVEEFN
-84 ERMRED
+84 GRMREN
-90 YDSVV
+90 YASVV
-95 GEVKNYADHYLDLEM
+95 GEVKNYADQYLDLEV

-122 VEKDSLIQNN
+122 VEKDSLIQDN

-137 IPGGRPA
+137 IPGGLPA
-144 YKQDFPE
+144 YKQEFPE
-151 MQKVYIYNMLLGV
+151 MHVVYIYNLLLSV
-164 WHFICSRTDG
+164 WHYICCTQG
-174 EEYGQ
+174 MTENGQ
-179 ETYFALS
+179 ETYFALA
-186 DFDGE
+186 DFAGE
-191 SRARKFDCGR
+191 SRPRKFDRSR
-201 IGFKDHEDVLISYD
+201 IGFESHEDVTVSYD
-215 MEIKPYFGEKSHF
+215 MEIVQDDMKIPEPAASYVRKLTEKPEISSYIFEPVNKTKS
-228 SERVLCEHLLSGEIE
+228 E
-243 ELPSVKITED
+243 EAK
-253 YGPLNEALSSKIR
+253 N
-266 QIFSMQVEKSR
+266 IFSFVVEHSPVFDR
-277 VPEKKDMVNKYQ
+277 EAALNRYR
-289 TYLDRA
+289 TYLNRA
-295 YEKHR
+295 REKHS

-307 EMQREFYGFFVC
+307 EMQRDFYGFFVC
-319 NNVKRREAVGKG
+319 NDVKRRETVYRG
-331 ERNREGEVKN
+331 ERRNDRKDDR
-341 VITNVCVEAFE
+341 VIENACIDSFE
-352 EEHRFIILSGTGGMG
+352 EEHRFIVLSGTGGMG

-381 KNKETGKVP
+381 KNKETGEVP
-390 VFMLLR
+390 VFVLLR

-402 GDLLDF
+402 GDLIDF

-504 DQSVVDPV
+504 DQSVVDPI
-512 IQKDFIQDLKCNRFG
+512 IQKDFIMDLRNNRFG

-532 RMDFLGNPL
+532 RKDFLGNPL

-566 AYEAMAKKHDAAK
+566 AYDAMAKKHDAAK

-631 DTTLEAFIEDVTGK
+631 GTTPEAFIEDVTGK

-679 FGAVLD
+679 YGAVLD
-685 ILTVRDEMDH
+685 IFQRRDSADH

-700 PMLYGM
+700 PMLFDM
-706 EPEKTELCIFI
+706 EQNKTELCIII
-717 PFLEKVFCGKDEE
+717 PFLEQVFKDKNDDEAYE
-730 SEYRDFLQCFY
+730 HFLEYFY
-741 PFICYEQ
+741 PIICYEQ
-748 GEVEEYFVQAS
+748 GDVTDFSMGTSE
-759 DSSIYQ
+759 SSIYEF
-765 YIADRYSDVKQ
+765 IADKYNFKE
-776 MIDGDDLPVLSHFIE
+776 MIDGDELPEMDYWVDR
-791 KEYVY
+791 EYVY
-796 YDEYWRTGRDEED
+796 YDRNWDKDTDDIGTQLIARI
-809 SRVVLR
+809 
-815 EDLPDGYET
+815 DLPEGYERSYIEWT
-824 AYEECTGLE
+824 GEEMEVVGKSYE
-833 VEIVGLSYLI
+833 I
-843 CVEEAYRRKEC
+843 CVVDVYRRSIYEDTL
-854 AYVVEML
+854 EML
-861 EDDSFPLKKEYRDM
+861 TDDTFPLKKEFYSAKELYM
-875 KKLYLGLKAK
+875 KLKDK
-885 YARKTGKA
+885 YKKKKDRK

>member
-1 MGSKVAFHLSG
+1 MGNEVALHLSG
-12 GIFFNLMLAARKK
+12 GIFFNLVLAARKK
-25 PAVNQK
+25 PLANQK
-31 ECLRE
+31 ECLKE
-36 LLYIFDR
+36 LLCIFDR
-43 SARGLSGNSLGTIA
+43 SAKGLSGNSLVTIA
-57 SRFRNCDPKLR
+57 SRFRNCDPDLH
-68 SVYIKFGDPVL
+68 SDYIRFGDPV
-79 VNEFN
+79 VVEEFN
-84 ERMRED
+84 GRMRED
-90 YDSVV
+90 YASVV
-95 GEVKNYADHYLDLEM
+95 GEVKNYADQYLDLEV

-122 VEKDSLIQNN
+122 VEKDSLIQDN

-137 IPGGRPA
+137 IPGGLPA
-144 YKQDFPE
+144 YKQEFPE
-151 MQKVYIYNMLLGV
+151 MHVVYIYNLLLSV
-164 WHFICSRTDG
+164 WHYICCTHG
-174 EEYGQ
+174 MTENGQ
-179 ETYFALS
+179 ETYFALA
-186 DFDGE
+186 DFAGE
-191 SRARKFDCGR
+191 GRPRKFDRSR
-201 IGFKDHEDVLISYD
+201 IGFESHEDVTVSYD
-215 MEIKPYFGEKSHF
+215 MEIVQDDMKIPEPAAAYVRKLTGKPDKQ
-228 SERVLCEHLLSGEIE
+228 LEIFE
-243 ELPSVKITED
+243 TVNSAVSK
-253 YGPLNEALSSKIR
+253 EAES
-266 QIFSMQVEKSR
+266 IFSFVVEHSHTSDRKAALNR
-277 VPEKKDMVNKYQ
+277 YR
-289 TYLDRA
+289 TYLNRA
-295 YEKHR
+295 REKHS

-307 EMQREFYGFFVC
+307 EMQRDFYGFFVC
-319 NNVKRREAVGKG
+319 NDVKRRETVYRS
-331 ERNREGEVKN
+331 ERRNDRKDDR
-341 VITNVCVEAFE
+341 VIENACIDSFE
-352 EEHRFIILSGTGGMG
+352 EERRFIVLSGTGGMG

-381 KNKETGKVP
+381 RNKETGKVP
-390 VFMLLR
+390 VFVLLR
-396 DYNPAA
+396 DYNPET
-402 GDLLDF
+402 GDLIDF

-454 EMENLADSYPEASY
+454 EMENLADSYPESSY

-512 IQKDFIQDLKCNRFG
+512 IQKDFIMDLRNNRFG

-532 RMDFLGNPL
+532 RKDFLGNPL

-566 AYEAMAKKHDAAK
+566 AYDAMAKKHDAAK

-631 DTTLEAFIEDVTGK
+631 DTTPEAFIEDVTGK

-679 FGAVLD
+679 YGAVLD
-685 ILTVRDEMDH
+685 IFQRRDSADH

-700 PMLYGM
+700 PMLFDM
-706 EPEKTELCIFI
+706 EQNKTELCIII
-717 PFLEKVFCGKDEE
+717 PFLEQVFKDKNDDEAYE
-730 SEYRDFLQCFY
+730 HFLEYFY
-741 PFICYEQ
+741 PIICYEQ
-748 GEVEEYFVQAS
+748 GDVTDFSMGTS
-759 DSSIYQ
+759 DSSIYEF
-765 YIADRYSDVKQ
+765 IADKYNFKE
-776 MIDGDDLPVLSHFIE
+776 MIDGDELPEMDYWVE
-791 KEYVY
+791 REYVY
-796 YDEYWRTGRDEED
+796 YDRNWDKDTDDIGTQLIARI
-809 SRVVLR
+809 
-815 EDLPDGYET
+815 DLPEGYERS
-824 AYEECTGLE
+824 YMEWTGEE
-833 VEIVGLSYLI
+833 VEVVGKSYEI
-843 CVEEAYRRKEC
+843 CVGDVYRRSIYEDTL
-854 AYVVEML
+854 EML
-861 EDDSFPLKKEYRDM
+861 TDDTFPLKKEFYSAKELYM
-875 KKLYLGLKAK
+875 KLKDK
-885 YARKTGKA
+885 YKKKKDRK

>member
-1 MGSKVAFHLSG
+1 MGNEVALHLSG
-12 GIFFNLMLAARKK
+12 GVFFNLMLAARKK
-25 PAVNQK
+25 PVANQNQ
-31 ECLRE
+31 CLKE
-36 LLYIFDR
+36 LLYIYDR
-43 SARGLSGNSLGTIA
+43 SAKEMAGNSLVTIA
-57 SRFRNCDPKLR
+57 SRFRNCDPDLH
-68 SVYIKFGDPVL
+68 SDYIRFGDPV
-79 VNEFN
+79 VVEEFN
-84 ERMRED
+84 GRMREN
-90 YDSVV
+90 YASVV
-95 GEVKNYADHYLDLEM
+95 GEVKNYADQYLDLEV

-122 VEKDSLIQNN
+122 VEKDNLIQDN

-137 IPGGRPA
+137 IPGGLPA
-144 YKQDFPE
+144 YKQEFPE
-151 MQKVYIYNMLLGV
+151 MQVVYIYNLLLSV
-164 WHFICSRTDG
+164 WHYICCTHG
-174 EEYGQ
+174 MTENGQ
-179 ETYFALS
+179 ETYFALA
-186 DFDGE
+186 DFAGE
-191 SRARKFDCGR
+191 SRPRKFDRSR
-201 IGFKDHEDVLISYD
+201 IGFESHEDVTVSYD
-215 MEIKPYFGEKSHF
+215 MEIMQDDMKIPAPAAAYVRKLAGKPDKQ
-228 SERVLCEHLLSGEIE
+228 LEIFA
-243 ELPSVKITED
+243 PVNSAV
-253 YGPLNEALSSKIR
+253 SKEVES
-266 QIFSMQVEKSR
+266 IFSFVVEHTHTSDRKAALNR
-277 VPEKKDMVNKYQ
+277 YR
-289 TYLDRA
+289 TYLNRA
-295 YEKHR
+295 REKHS

-307 EMQREFYGFFVC
+307 EMQRDFYGFFVC
-319 NNVKRREAVGKG
+319 NDVKRRETVCRG
-331 ERNREGEVKN
+331 ERRNDRKDGR
-341 VITNVCVEAFE
+341 VIENVCVDSFE
-352 EEHRFIILSGTGGMG
+352 EERRFIVLSGTGGMG

-381 KNKETGKVP
+381 KNKETGEVP
-390 VFMLLR
+390 VFVLLR

-402 GDLLDF
+402 GDLIDF

-566 AYEAMAKKHDAAK
+566 AYEAMAKKHDATK

-621 FQEVIEANEL
+621 FQEVIEANKL
-631 DTTLEAFIEDVTGK
+631 GTTPEAFIEDVTGK

-679 FGAVLD
+679 FDAVLD

-706 EPEKTELCIFI
+706 ESEKTELCIFI
-717 PFLEKVFCGKDEE
+717 PFLEKVFCGKDEK
-730 SEYRDFLQCFY
+730 SEYKDFLQYFY

-748 GEVEEYFVQAS
+748 GDVIEYFVQAS

-765 YIADRYSDVKQ
+765 YIADRYSGVKQ
-776 MIDGDDLPVLSHFIE
+776 MIDGDDLPVLNDFIE
-791 KEYVY
+791 REYVY
-796 YDEYWRTGRDEED
+796 YDEYWDNRDDDTG
-809 SRVVLR
+809 SQLMLR
-815 EDLPDGYET
+815 QDLPDGYEA
-824 AYEECTGLE
+824 AYEESTGLE
-833 VEIVGLSYLI
+833 VETVGLSYLI

-861 EDDSFPLKKEYRDM
+861 EDDSFPLKQEYRDM

-885 YARKTGKA
+885 YAKKTGKA

>member
-1 MGSKVAFHLSG
+1 MGNEVALHLSG
-12 GIFFNLMLAARKK
+12 GVFFNLMLAARKK
-25 PAVNQK
+25 PVANQNQ
-31 ECLRE
+31 CLKE
-36 LLYIFDR
+36 LLYIYDR
-43 SARGLSGNSLGTIA
+43 SAKEMAGNSLVTIA
-57 SRFRNCDPKLR
+57 SRFRNCDPDLH
-68 SVYIKFGDPVL
+68 SDYIRFGDPV
-79 VNEFN
+79 VVEEFN
-84 ERMRED
+84 GRMREN
-90 YDSVV
+90 YASVV
-95 GEVKNYADHYLDLEM
+95 GEVKNYADQYLDLEV

-122 VEKDSLIQNN
+122 VEKDNLIQDN

-137 IPGGRPA
+137 IPGGLPA
-144 YKQDFPE
+144 YKQEFPE
-151 MQKVYIYNMLLGV
+151 MHVVYIYNFLLSV
-164 WHFICSRTDG
+164 WHYICCTHG
-174 EEYGQ
+174 MTENGQ
-179 ETYFALS
+179 ETYFALA
-186 DFDGE
+186 DFAGE
-191 SRARKFDCGR
+191 SRPRKFDRSR
-201 IGFKDHEDVLISYD
+201 IGFESHEDVMVSYD
-215 MEIKPYFGEKSHF
+215 MEIVQDDMKIPEPAAAYVRKLAGKPD
-228 SERVLCEHLLSGEIE
+228 RQLEIFAPVNSAVPKE
-243 ELPSVKITED
+243 VES
-253 YGPLNEALSSKIR
+253 
-266 QIFSMQVEKSR
+266 IFSFVVEHTHTSDRKAALNR
-277 VPEKKDMVNKYQ
+277 YR
-289 TYLDRA
+289 TYLNRA
-295 YEKHR
+295 REKHS

-307 EMQREFYGFFVC
+307 EMQRDFYGFFVC
-319 NNVKRREAVGKG
+319 NDVKRRETVYRG
-331 ERNREGEVKN
+331 EHRNDKKDDRTIKN
-341 VITNVCVEAFE
+341 ACIDSFE
-352 EEHRFIILSGTGGMG
+352 EERRFIVLSGTGGMG

-381 KNKETGKVP
+381 KNKETGEVP
-390 VFMLLR
+390 VFVLLR

-402 GDLLDF
+402 GDLIDF

-566 AYEAMAKKHDAAK
+566 AYDAMAKKHDAAK

-607 QEKYDFTPEEISAY
+607 QEKYDFTPEEISSY

-631 DTTLEAFIEDVTGK
+631 DTTPEAFIEDVTGK

-679 FGAVLD
+679 YGAVLD
-685 ILTVRDEMDH
+685 IFQRRDSADH

-700 PMLYGM
+700 PMLFDM
-706 EPEKTELCIFI
+706 EQNKTELCIII
-717 PFLEKVFCGKDEE
+717 PFLGQIFKDENDDE
-730 SEYRDFLQCFY
+730 AYEHFLECFY
-741 PFICYEQ
+741 PIICYEQ
-748 GEVEEYFVQAS
+748 GDVTEFSMGTSE
-759 DSSIYQ
+759 SSIYEF
-765 YIADRYSDVKQ
+765 IADKYNFKE
-776 MIDGDDLPVLSHFIE
+776 MIDGDELPE
-791 KEYVY
+791 MDCWMDREYVY
-796 YDEYWRTGRDEED
+796 YDRNWDKDTDDIGTQLIARIDLPEGYERRYMEWTGEEMEVVGK
-809 SRVVLR
+809 SYEIRVVDVYR
-815 EDLPDGYET
+815 HSIYEDTL
-824 AYEECTGLE
+824 
-833 VEIVGLSYLI
+833 
-843 CVEEAYRRKEC
+843 
-854 AYVVEML
+854 EML
-861 EDDSFPLKKEYRDM
+861 TDDTFPLKKEFYSAKELYM
-875 KKLYLGLKAK
+875 KLKDK
-885 YARKTGKA
+885 YKKKKDRK

>member
-1 MGSKVAFHLSG
+1 MGNEVALHLSG
-12 GIFFNLMLAARKK
+12 GVFFNLMLAARKK
-25 PAVNQK
+25 PVANQNQ
-31 ECLRE
+31 CLKE
-36 LLYIFDR
+36 LLYIYDR
-43 SARGLSGNSLGTIA
+43 SAKEMAGNSLVTIA
-57 SRFRNCDPKLR
+57 SRFRNCDPDLH
-68 SVYIKFGDPVL
+68 SDYIRFGDPV
-79 VNEFN
+79 VVEEFN
-84 ERMRED
+84 GRMREN
-90 YDSVV
+90 YASVV
-95 GEVKNYADHYLDLEM
+95 GEVKNYADQYLDLEV

-122 VEKDSLIQNN
+122 VEKDSLIQDN

-137 IPGGRPA
+137 IPGGLPA
-144 YKQDFPE
+144 YKQEFPE
-151 MQKVYIYNMLLGV
+151 MHVVYIYNLLLSV
-164 WHFICSRTDG
+164 WHYICCTQG
-174 EEYGQ
+174 MTENGQ

-186 DFDGE
+186 DFAGE
-191 SRARKFDCGR
+191 SRPRKFDRSR
-201 IGFKDHEDVLISYD
+201 IGFESHEDVMVSYD
-215 MEIKPYFGEKSHF
+215 MEIVQDDMKIPEPAAAYVRKLAGKPD
-228 SERVLCEHLLSGEIE
+228 RQLEIFAPVNSAVPKE
-243 ELPSVKITED
+243 VES
-253 YGPLNEALSSKIR
+253 
-266 QIFSMQVEKSR
+266 IFSFVVEHTHTSDRKAALNR
-277 VPEKKDMVNKYQ
+277 YQ
-289 TYLDRA
+289 TYLNRA
-295 YEKHR
+295 REKHS

-307 EMQREFYGFFVC
+307 EMQRDFYGFFVC
-319 NNVKRREAVGKG
+319 NDVKRRETVYRG
-331 ERNREGEVKN
+331 EHRNDKKDDRVIKN
-341 VITNVCVEAFE
+341 ACIDSFE
-352 EEHRFIILSGTGGMG
+352 EERRFIVLSGTGGMG

-390 VFMLLR
+390 VFVLLR

-402 GDLLDF
+402 GDLIDF
-408 IFGELKRHDVDLHL
+408 IFGELKRHDMDLHL

-504 DQSVVDPV
+504 DQSVVDPI
-512 IQKDFIQDLKCNRFG
+512 IQKDFIMDLRNNRFG

-532 RMDFLGNPL
+532 RKDFLGNPL

-566 AYEAMAKKHDAAK
+566 AYDAMAKKHDAAK

-631 DTTLEAFIEDVTGK
+631 DTTPEAFIEDVTGK

-679 FGAVLD
+679 YGAVLD
-685 ILTVRDEMDH
+685 IFQRRDSADH

-700 PMLYGM
+700 PMLFDM
-706 EPEKTELCIFI
+706 EQNKTELCIII
-717 PFLEKVFCGKDEE
+717 PFLEQVFKDKNDDEAYE
-730 SEYRDFLQCFY
+730 HFLEYFY
-741 PFICYEQ
+741 PIICYEQ
-748 GEVEEYFVQAS
+748 GDVTDFSMGTSE
-759 DSSIYQ
+759 SSIYEF
-765 YIADRYSDVKQ
+765 IADKYNFKE
-776 MIDGDDLPVLSHFIE
+776 MIDGDELPEMDYWVDR
-791 KEYVY
+791 EYVY
-796 YDEYWRTGRDEED
+796 YDRNWDKDTDDIGTQLIARI
-809 SRVVLR
+809 
-815 EDLPDGYET
+815 DLPEGYERSYMEWT
-824 AYEECTGLE
+824 GEEMEVVGKSYEIR
-833 VEIVGLSYLI
+833 VMDV
-843 CVEEAYRRKEC
+843 YRRSIYEDTL
-854 AYVVEML
+854 EML
-861 EDDSFPLKKEYRDM
+861 TNDTFPLKKEFYSAKELYM
-875 KKLYLGLKAK
+875 KLKDK
-885 YARKTGKA
+885 YKKKKDRK

>member
-1 MGSKVAFHLSG
+1 MGNEVALHLSG
-12 GIFFNLMLAARKK
+12 GIFFNLVLAARKK
-25 PAVNQK
+25 PLANQK
-31 ECLRE
+31 ECLKE
-36 LLYIFDR
+36 LLCIFDR
-43 SARGLSGNSLGTIA
+43 SAKGLSGNSLVTIA
-57 SRFRNCDPKLR
+57 SRFRNCDPDLH
-68 SVYIKFGDPVL
+68 SDYIRFGDPV
-79 VNEFN
+79 VVEEFN
-84 ERMRED
+84 GRMRED
-90 YDSVV
+90 YASVV
-95 GEVKNYADHYLDLEM
+95 GEVKNYADQYLDLEV

-122 VEKDSLIQNN
+122 VEKDNLIQDN

-137 IPGGRPA
+137 IPGGLPA
-144 YKQDFPE
+144 YKQEFPE
-151 MQKVYIYNMLLGV
+151 MHVVYIYNLLLSV
-164 WHFICSRTDG
+164 WHYICCTHG
-174 EEYGQ
+174 MTENGQ
-179 ETYFALS
+179 ETYFALT
-186 DFDGE
+186 DFAGE
-191 SRARKFDCGR
+191 GRPRKFDRSR
-201 IGFKDHEDVLISYD
+201 IGFESHEDVTVSYD
-215 MEIKPYFGEKSHF
+215 MEIVQDDMKIPEPAAAYVRKLTGKPDKQ
-228 SERVLCEHLLSGEIE
+228 LEIFE
-243 ELPSVKITED
+243 TVNSAV
-253 YGPLNEALSSKIR
+253 SKEVGS
-266 QIFSMQVEKSR
+266 IFSFVVEHSHTSDRKAALNR
-277 VPEKKDMVNKYQ
+277 YR
-289 TYLDRA
+289 TYLNRA
-295 YEKHR
+295 REKHS

-307 EMQREFYGFFVC
+307 EMQRDFYGFFVC
-319 NNVKRREAVGKG
+319 NDVKRRETVYRS
-331 ERNREGEVKN
+331 ERRNDRKDDR
-341 VITNVCVEAFE
+341 VIENACIDSFE
-352 EEHRFIILSGTGGMG
+352 EERRFIVLSGTGGMG

-381 KNKETGKVP
+381 RNKETGKVP
-390 VFMLLR
+390 VFVLLR
-396 DYNPAA
+396 DYNPET
-402 GDLLDF
+402 GDLIDF

-454 EMENLADSYPEASY
+454 EMENLADSYPESSY

-512 IQKDFIQDLKCNRFG
+512 IQKDFIMDLRNNRFG

-532 RMDFLGNPL
+532 RKDFLGNPL

-566 AYEAMAKKHDAAK
+566 AYDAMAKKHDAAK

-631 DTTLEAFIEDVTGK
+631 DTTPEAFIEDVTGK

-679 FGAVLD
+679 YGAVLD
-685 ILTVRDEMDH
+685 IFQRRDSADH

-700 PMLYGM
+700 PMLFDM
-706 EPEKTELCIFI
+706 EQNKTELCIII
-717 PFLEKVFCGKDEE
+717 PFLEQVFKDKNDDEAYE
-730 SEYRDFLQCFY
+730 HFLEYFY
-741 PFICYEQ
+741 PIICYEQ
-748 GEVEEYFVQAS
+748 GDVTDFSMGTS
-759 DSSIYQ
+759 DSSIYEF
-765 YIADRYSDVKQ
+765 IADKYNFKE
-776 MIDGDDLPVLSHFIE
+776 MIDGDELPEMDYWVE
-791 KEYVY
+791 REYVY
-796 YDEYWRTGRDEED
+796 YDRNWEKDTDDIGTQLIARI
-809 SRVVLR
+809 
-815 EDLPDGYET
+815 DLPEGYERS
-824 AYEECTGLE
+824 YMEWTGEE
-833 VEIVGLSYLI
+833 VEVVGKSYEI
-843 CVEEAYRRKEC
+843 CVGDVYRRSIYEDTL
-854 AYVVEML
+854 EML
-861 EDDSFPLKKEYRDM
+861 TDDTFPLKKEFYSAKELYM
-875 KKLYLGLKAK
+875 KLKDK
-885 YARKTGKA
+885 YKKKKDRK

>member
-1 MGSKVAFHLSG
+1 MGNEVALHLSG
-12 GIFFNLMLAARKK
+12 GVFFNLMLAARKK
-25 PAVNQK
+25 PVANQNQ
-31 ECLRE
+31 CLKE
-36 LLYIFDR
+36 LLYIYDR
-43 SARGLSGNSLGTIA
+43 SAKEMAGNSLGTIA
-57 SRFRNCDPKLR
+57 SRFRNCDPDLH
-68 SVYIKFGDPVL
+68 SDYIRFGDPV
-79 VNEFN
+79 VVEEFN
-84 ERMRED
+84 GRMRDD
-90 YDSVV
+90 YASVV
-95 GEVKNYADHYLDLEM
+95 GEVKNYADQYLDLEV

-122 VEKDSLIQNN
+122 VEKDSLIQDN

-137 IPGGRPA
+137 IPGGLPA
-144 YKQDFPE
+144 YKQEFPE
-151 MQKVYIYNMLLGV
+151 MQVVYIYNLLLSV
-164 WHFICSRTDG
+164 WHYICCTQG
-174 EEYGQ
+174 VTENGQ
-179 ETYFALS
+179 ETYFALA
-186 DFDGE
+186 DFAGE
-191 SRARKFDCGR
+191 SRPRKFDRSR
-201 IGFKDHEDVLISYD
+201 IGFESHEDVTVSYD
-215 MEIKPYFGEKSHF
+215 MEIQRSDVKMPEPAASYVRKLTGKPVPSLEIFEPVNAAVSEKANS
-228 SERVLCEHLLSGEIE
+228 
-243 ELPSVKITED
+243 
-253 YGPLNEALSSKIR
+253 
-266 QIFSMQVEKSR
+266 IFSFVMEHSHTSDRKAALNR
-277 VPEKKDMVNKYQ
+277 YK
-289 TYLDRA
+289 TYLSRA
-295 YEKHR
+295 YEKHS

-319 NNVKRREAVGKG
+319 NDVKRRETVCRG
-331 ERNREGEVKN
+331 ERRNDRKEDR
-341 VITNVCVEAFE
+341 VIENACVDSFE
-352 EEHRFIILSGTGGMG
+352 EERRFIVLSGTGGMG
-367 KSMMMTHFMLDTID
+367 KSMMMTHFMLDTINR
-381 KNKETGKVP
+381 NKETGKVP
-390 VFMLLR
+390 VFVLLR

-402 GDLLDF
+402 GDLMDF

-631 DTTLEAFIEDVTGK
+631 GTTPEAFIEDVTGK

-815 EDLPDGYET
+815 EDLPDGYESE
-824 AYEECTGLE
+824 YEECTGLE

-843 CVEEAYRRKEC
+843 CVEEVYRRKEC
-854 AYVVEML
+854 AYVVDML
-861 EDDSFPLKKEYRDM
+861 EDDSFPLKQEYRDM

>member
-1 MGSKVAFHLSG
+1 MGNEVALHLSG
-12 GIFFNLMLAARKK
+12 GVFFNLMLAARKK
-25 PAVNQK
+25 PVANQNQ
-31 ECLRE
+31 CLKE
-36 LLYIFDR
+36 LLYIYDR
-43 SARGLSGNSLGTIA
+43 SAKEMAGNSLGTIA
-57 SRFRNCDPKLR
+57 SRFRNCDPDLH
-68 SVYIKFGDPVL
+68 SDYIRFGDPV
-79 VNEFN
+79 VVEEFN
-84 ERMRED
+84 GRMRED
-90 YDSVV
+90 YASVV
-95 GEVKNYADHYLDLEM
+95 GEVKNYADQYLDLEV

-122 VEKDSLIQNN
+122 VEKDSLIQDN

-137 IPGGRPA
+137 IPGGLPA
-144 YKQDFPE
+144 YKQEFPE
-151 MQKVYIYNMLLGV
+151 MHVVYIYNLLLSV
-164 WHFICSRTDG
+164 WHYICCTHG
-174 EEYGQ
+174 MTENGQ
-179 ETYFALS
+179 ETYFALA
-186 DFDGE
+186 DFAGE
-191 SRARKFDCGR
+191 SRPRKFDRSR
-201 IGFKDHEDVLISYD
+201 IGFESHEDVTVSYD
-215 MEIKPYFGEKSHF
+215 MEIVQDDMKIPAPAAAYVRKLAGKPDKQ
-228 SERVLCEHLLSGEIE
+228 LEIFA
-243 ELPSVKITED
+243 PVNSAV
-253 YGPLNEALSSKIR
+253 SKEVES
-266 QIFSMQVEKSR
+266 IFSFVVEHTHTSDRKAALNR
-277 VPEKKDMVNKYQ
+277 YQ
-289 TYLDRA
+289 TYLNRA
-295 YEKHR
+295 REKHS

-307 EMQREFYGFFVC
+307 EMQRDFYGFFVC
-319 NNVKRREAVGKG
+319 NDVKRRETVYRG
-331 ERNREGEVKN
+331 ERRNDRKDDR
-341 VITNVCVEAFE
+341 VIENACIDSFE
-352 EEHRFIILSGTGGMG
+352 EERRFIVLSGTGGMG

-381 KNKETGKVP
+381 KNKETGEVP
-390 VFMLLR
+390 VFVLLR

-402 GDLLDF
+402 GDLIDF

-454 EMENLADSYPEASY
+454 EMENLADSYPESSY

-504 DQSVVDPV
+504 DQSVVDPI
-512 IQKDFIQDLKCNRFG
+512 IQKDFIMDLRNNRFG

-532 RMDFLGNPL
+532 RKDFLGNPL

-566 AYEAMAKKHDAAK
+566 AYDAMAKKHDAAK

-631 DTTLEAFIEDVTGK
+631 DTTPEAFIEDVTGK

-679 FGAVLD
+679 YGAVLD
-685 ILTVRDEMDH
+685 IFQRRDSADH

-700 PMLYGM
+700 PMLFDM
-706 EPEKTELCIFI
+706 EQNKTELCIII
-717 PFLEKVFCGKDEE
+717 PFLEQVFKDKSDDEAY
-730 SEYRDFLQCFY
+730 EYFLEYFY
-741 PFICYEQ
+741 PIICYEQ
-748 GEVEEYFVQAS
+748 GDVTEFSMGTSQ
-759 DSSIYQ
+759 SSIYEF
-765 YIADRYSDVKQ
+765 IADKYNFKE
-776 MIDGDDLPVLSHFIE
+776 MIDGDDLPEMDYWVDR
-791 KEYVY
+791 EYVY
-796 YDEYWRTGRDEED
+796 YDRNWDKDTDDIGTQLTARI
-809 SRVVLR
+809 
-815 EDLPDGYET
+815 DLPKGYERSYMEWT
-824 AYEECTGLE
+824 GEEMEVVGKSYE
-833 VEIVGLSYLI
+833 I
-843 CVEEAYRRKEC
+843 CVVDVYRRSIYEDTL
-854 AYVVEML
+854 EML
-861 EDDSFPLKKEYRDM
+861 TDDTFPLKKEFYSAKELYM
-875 KKLYLGLKAK
+875 KLKDK
-885 YARKTGKA
+885 YKKKKDRK

>member
-1 MGSKVAFHLSG
+1 MGNEVALHLSG
-12 GIFFNLMLAARKK
+12 GVFFNLMLAARKK
-25 PAVNQK
+25 PVANQNQ
-31 ECLRE
+31 CLKE
-36 LLYIFDR
+36 LLYIYDR
-43 SARGLSGNSLGTIA
+43 SAKEMAGNSLVTIA
-57 SRFRNCDPKLR
+57 SRFRNCDPDLH
-68 SVYIKFGDPVL
+68 SDYIRFGDPV
-79 VNEFN
+79 VVEEFN
-84 ERMRED
+84 GRMREN
-90 YDSVV
+90 YASVV
-95 GEVKNYADHYLDLEM
+95 GEVKNYADQYLDLEV

-122 VEKDSLIQNN
+122 VEKDNLIQDN

-137 IPGGRPA
+137 IPGGLPA
-144 YKQDFPE
+144 YKQEFPE
-151 MQKVYIYNMLLGV
+151 MHVVYIYNLLLSV
-164 WHFICSRTDG
+164 WHYICCTHG
-174 EEYGQ
+174 MTENGQ
-179 ETYFALS
+179 ETYFALA
-186 DFDGE
+186 DFAGE
-191 SRARKFDCGR
+191 SRPRKFDRSR
-201 IGFKDHEDVLISYD
+201 IGFESHEDVTVSYD
-215 MEIKPYFGEKSHF
+215 MEIVQDDMKIPEPAAAYVRKLAGKPDKQ
-228 SERVLCEHLLSGEIE
+228 LEIFA
-243 ELPSVKITED
+243 PVNSAV
-253 YGPLNEALSSKIR
+253 SKEVES
-266 QIFSMQVEKSR
+266 IFSFVVEHTHTSDRKAALNR
-277 VPEKKDMVNKYQ
+277 YR
-289 TYLDRA
+289 TYLNRA
-295 YEKHR
+295 REKHS

-307 EMQREFYGFFVC
+307 EMQRDFYGFFVC
-319 NNVKRREAVGKG
+319 NDVKRRETVCRG
-331 ERNREGEVKN
+331 ERRNDRKDGR
-341 VITNVCVEAFE
+341 VIENVCVDSFE
-352 EEHRFIILSGTGGMG
+352 EERRFIVLSGTGGMG

-381 KNKETGKVP
+381 KNKETGEVP
-390 VFMLLR
+390 VFVLLR
-396 DYNPAA
+396 DYNPEA
-402 GDLLDF
+402 GDLIDF
-408 IFGELKRHDVDLHL
+408 IFGELKRHDMDLHL

-566 AYEAMAKKHDAAK
+566 AYEAMAKKHDATK

-592 EFQNYFGEFCTITYE
+592 AFQNYFGEFCTITYE

-631 DTTLEAFIEDVTGK
+631 DTTPEAFIEDVTGK

-679 FGAVLD
+679 YGAVLD
-685 ILTVRDEMDH
+685 IFQRRDSADH

-700 PMLYGM
+700 PMLFDM
-706 EPEKTELCIFI
+706 EQNKTELCIII
-717 PFLEKVFCGKDEE
+717 PFLEQVFKDKNDDEAY
-730 SEYRDFLQCFY
+730 EYFLEYFY
-741 PFICYEQ
+741 PIICYEQ
-748 GEVEEYFVQAS
+748 GDVTDFSMGTSE
-759 DSSIYQ
+759 SSIYEF
-765 YIADRYSDVKQ
+765 IADKYNFKE
-776 MIDGDDLPVLSHFIE
+776 MIDGDELPEMDYWVDR
-791 KEYVY
+791 EYVY
-796 YDEYWRTGRDEED
+796 YDRNWDKDTDDIGTQLIARI
-809 SRVVLR
+809 
-815 EDLPDGYET
+815 DLPEGYERSYMEWT
-824 AYEECTGLE
+824 GEEMEVVGKSYE
-833 VEIVGLSYLI
+833 I
-843 CVEEAYRRKEC
+843 CVVDVYRRSMYEDTLK
-854 AYVVEML
+854 ML
-861 EDDSFPLKKEYRDM
+861 TDDTFPLKKEFYSAKELYMKLKDKYKKKRD
-875 KKLYLGLKAK
+875 
-885 YARKTGKA
+885 RK

>member
-1 MGSKVAFHLSG
+1 MGNEVALHLSG
-12 GIFFNLMLAARKK
+12 GVFFNLMLAARKK
-25 PAVNQK
+25 PVANQNQ
-31 ECLRE
+31 CLKE
-36 LLYIFDR
+36 LLYIYDR
-43 SARGLSGNSLGTIA
+43 SAKEMAGNSLVTIA
-57 SRFRNCDPKLR
+57 SRFRNCDPDLH
-68 SVYIKFGDPVL
+68 SDYIRFGDPV
-79 VNEFN
+79 VVEEFN
-84 ERMRED
+84 GRMREN
-90 YDSVV
+90 YASVV
-95 GEVKNYADHYLDLEM
+95 GEVKNYADQYLDLEV

-122 VEKDSLIQNN
+122 VEKDSLIQDN

-137 IPGGRPA
+137 IPGGLPA
-144 YKQDFPE
+144 YKQEFPE
-151 MQKVYIYNMLLGV
+151 MHVVYIYNLLLSV
-164 WHFICSRTDG
+164 WHYICCTHG
-174 EEYGQ
+174 MTENGQ
-179 ETYFALS
+179 ETYFALA
-186 DFDGE
+186 DFAGE
-191 SRARKFDCGR
+191 SRPRKFDRSR
-201 IGFKDHEDVLISYD
+201 IGFESHEDVTVSYD
-215 MEIKPYFGEKSHF
+215 MEIVQDDMKIPEPAAAYVRKLAGKPD
-228 SERVLCEHLLSGEIE
+228 RQLEIFAPVNSAVPKE
-243 ELPSVKITED
+243 VES
-253 YGPLNEALSSKIR
+253 
-266 QIFSMQVEKSR
+266 IFSFVVEHTHTSDRKAALNR
-277 VPEKKDMVNKYQ
+277 YR
-289 TYLDRA
+289 TYLNRA
-295 YEKHR
+295 REKHS

-307 EMQREFYGFFVC
+307 EMQRDFYGFFVC
-319 NNVKRREAVGKG
+319 NDVKRRETVYRG
-331 ERNREGEVKN
+331 ERRNDRKDDR
-341 VITNVCVEAFE
+341 VIENACIDSFE
-352 EEHRFIILSGTGGMG
+352 EEHRFIVLSGTGGMG

-381 KNKETGKVP
+381 KNKETGEVP
-390 VFMLLR
+390 VFVLLR

-402 GDLLDF
+402 GDLIDF
-408 IFGELKRHDVDLHL
+408 IFGELKRHDMDLHL

-449 RRFYK
+449 RQFYK

-512 IQKDFIQDLKCNRFG
+512 IQKDFIQDLKGNRFG

-566 AYEAMAKKHDAAK
+566 AYEAMAKKHDATK

-631 DTTLEAFIEDVTGK
+631 GTTPEAFIEDVTGK

-679 FGAVLD
+679 FDAVLD

-717 PFLEKVFCGKDEE
+717 PFLEKVFCGKDEK
-730 SEYRDFLQCFY
+730 SEYRDFLQFFY

-765 YIADRYSDVKQ
+765 YIADRYSGVKQ
-776 MIDGDDLPVLSHFIE
+776 MIDGDDLPVLNDFIE
-791 KEYVY
+791 REYVY
-796 YDEYWRTGRDEED
+796 YDEYWNNRDGD
-809 SRVVLR
+809 AGSQLMLR
-815 EDLPDGYET
+815 QELPDGYEA
-824 AYEECTGLE
+824 AYEESTGLE
-833 VEIVGLSYLI
+833 VETVGLSYLI

-861 EDDSFPLKKEYRDM
+861 EDDSFPLKQEYRDM

>member
-1 MGSKVAFHLSG
+1 MGNEVALHLSG
-12 GIFFNLMLAARKK
+12 GVFFNLMLAARKK
-25 PAVNQK
+25 PVANQNQ
-31 ECLRE
+31 CLKE
-36 LLYIFDR
+36 LLYIYDR
-43 SARGLSGNSLGTIA
+43 SAKEMAGNSLVTIA
-57 SRFRNCDPKLR
+57 SRFRNCDPDLH
-68 SVYIKFGDPVL
+68 SDYIRFGDPV
-79 VNEFN
+79 VVEEFN
-84 ERMRED
+84 GRMRED
-90 YDSVV
+90 YASVV
-95 GEVKNYADHYLDLEM
+95 VEVKNYADQYLDLEV

-122 VEKDSLIQNN
+122 VEKDSLIQDN

-137 IPGGRPA
+137 IPGELPA
-144 YKQDFPE
+144 YKQEFPE
-151 MQKVYIYNMLLGV
+151 MHVVYIYNLLLSV
-164 WHFICSRTDG
+164 WHYICCTHG
-174 EEYGQ
+174 MTENGQ
-179 ETYFALS
+179 ETYFALI
-186 DFDGE
+186 DFAGE
-191 SRARKFDCGR
+191 SRPRKFDRSR
-201 IGFKDHEDVLISYD
+201 IGFESHEDVTVSYD
-215 MEIKPYFGEKSHF
+215 MEIVQDDMKIPEPAASYVRKLTGKPDKQ
-228 SERVLCEHLLSGEIE
+228 LEIFA
-243 ELPSVKITED
+243 PVNSAV
-253 YGPLNEALSSKIR
+253 SKEVES
-266 QIFSMQVEKSR
+266 IFSFVVEHTHTSDRKAALNR
-277 VPEKKDMVNKYQ
+277 YR
-289 TYLDRA
+289 TYLNRA
-295 YEKHR
+295 YEKHS

-307 EMQREFYGFFVC
+307 EMQRDFYGFFVC
-319 NNVKRREAVGKG
+319 NDVKRRETVCRS
-331 ERNREGEVKN
+331 ERRNDRKDNR
-341 VITNVCVEAFE
+341 VIANVCVDSFE
-352 EEHRFIILSGTGGMG
+352 EERRFIVLSGTGGMG

-381 KNKETGKVP
+381 RNKETGKVP
-390 VFMLLR
+390 VFVLLR

-402 GDLLDF
+402 GDLIDF

-497 VEMVGKL
+497 VEIVGKL
-504 DQSVVDPV
+504 DQSVVDSV

-566 AYEAMAKKHDAAK
+566 AYEAMAKKHDATK

-631 DTTLEAFIEDVTGK
+631 GTMPEAFIEDVTGK

-679 FGAVLD
+679 FDAVLD

-717 PFLEKVFCGKDEE
+717 PFLEKAFCGKDEK
-730 SEYRDFLQCFY
+730 SEYRDFLQFFY

-765 YIADRYSDVKQ
+765 YIADRYSGVKQ
-776 MIDGDDLPVLSHFIE
+776 MIDEDDLPVLSHFVE

-796 YDEYWRTGRDEED
+796 YDEYWNNGNDDTG
-809 SRVVLR
+809 SQLMLR
-815 EDLPDGYET
+815 QDLPDGYEA
-824 AYEECTGLE
+824 AYEESTGLE
-833 VEIVGLSYLI
+833 VETVGLSYLI

-861 EDDSFPLKKEYRDM
+861 EDDSFPLKQEYRDM
-875 KKLYLGLKAK
+875 KKLYLELKAK
-885 YARKTGKA
+885 YERKTGKA

>member
-1 MGSKVAFHLSG
+1 MGNEVALHLSG
-12 GIFFNLMLAARKK
+12 GVFFNLMLAARKK
-25 PAVNQK
+25 PVANQNQ
-31 ECLRE
+31 CLKE
-36 LLYIFDR
+36 LLYIYDR
-43 SARGLSGNSLGTIA
+43 SAKEMAGNSLVTIA
-57 SRFRNCDPKLR
+57 SRFRNCDPDLH
-68 SVYIKFGDPVL
+68 SDYIRFGDPV
-79 VNEFN
+79 VVEEFN
-84 ERMRED
+84 GRIRED
-90 YDSVV
+90 YASVV
-95 GEVKNYADHYLDLEM
+95 GEVKNYADQYLDLEV

-122 VEKDSLIQNN
+122 VEKDSLIQDN

-137 IPGGRPA
+137 IPGGLPA
-144 YKQDFPE
+144 YKQEFPE
-151 MQKVYIYNMLLGV
+151 MHVVYIYNLLLSV
-164 WHFICSRTDG
+164 WHYICCTHG
-174 EEYGQ
+174 MTENGQ
-179 ETYFALS
+179 ETYFALA
-186 DFDGE
+186 DFAGE
-191 SRARKFDCGR
+191 SRPRKFDRSR
-201 IGFKDHEDVLISYD
+201 IGFESHEDVTVSYD
-215 MEIKPYFGEKSHF
+215 MEIVQDDMKIPEPAAAYVRKLTGKPDKQ
-228 SERVLCEHLLSGEIE
+228 LEIFA
-243 ELPSVKITED
+243 PVNSAVSK
-253 YGPLNEALSSKIR
+253 EAES
-266 QIFSMQVEKSR
+266 IFSFVVEHTHTSDRKAALNR
-277 VPEKKDMVNKYQ
+277 YR
-289 TYLDRA
+289 TYLNRA
-295 YEKHR
+295 REKHS

-307 EMQREFYGFFVC
+307 EMQRDFYGFFVC
-319 NNVKRREAVGKG
+319 NDLKRRETVCRG
-331 ERNREGEVKN
+331 ERRNDRKDDR
-341 VITNVCVEAFE
+341 VIENVCVDSFE
-352 EEHRFIILSGTGGMG
+352 EERRFIVLSGTGGMG

-381 KNKETGKVP
+381 RNKETGKVP
-390 VFMLLR
+390 VFVLLR
-396 DYNPAA
+396 DYNPEA
-402 GDLLDF
+402 GDLIDF
-408 IFGELKRHDVDLHL
+408 IFGELKRHDMDLHL

-512 IQKDFIQDLKCNRFG
+512 IQKDFIKDLKCNRFG

-566 AYEAMAKKHDAAK
+566 AYEAMAKKHDATK

-631 DTTLEAFIEDVTGK
+631 GTTPETFIEDVTGK

-679 FGAVLD
+679 FDAVLD

-717 PFLEKVFCGKDEE
+717 PFLEKVFCGKDEK
-730 SEYRDFLQCFY
+730 SEYRDFLQFFY

-765 YIADRYSDVKQ
+765 YIADRYSGVKQ

-796 YDEYWRTGRDEED
+796 YDEYWNNRDD
-809 SRVVLR
+809 DIGSQLMLR
-815 EDLPDGYET
+815 QDLPDGYEA
-824 AYEECTGLE
+824 AYEESTGLE
-833 VEIVGLSYLI
+833 METVGLSYLI

-861 EDDSFPLKKEYRDM
+861 EDDSFPLKQEYRDM

-885 YARKTGKA
+885 YARKAGKA

>member
-1 MGSKVAFHLSG
+1 MGNEVALHLSG
-12 GIFFNLMLAARKK
+12 GVFFNLMLAARKK
-25 PAVNQK
+25 PVANQNQ
-31 ECLRE
+31 CLKE
-36 LLYIFDR
+36 LLYIYDR
-43 SARGLSGNSLGTIA
+43 SAKEMAGNSLVTIE
-57 SRFRNCDPKLR
+57 SRFRNCDPNLH
-68 SVYIKFGDPVL
+68 SDYIRFGNPV
-79 VNEFN
+79 VVEEFN
-84 ERMRED
+84 GRMRED
-90 YDSVV
+90 YASVV
-95 GEVKNYADHYLDLEM
+95 GEVKNYADQYLDLEV

-122 VEKDSLIQNN
+122 VEKDSLIQDN

-137 IPGGRPA
+137 IPGELPA
-144 YKQDFPE
+144 YKQEFPE
-151 MQKVYIYNMLLGV
+151 MHVVYIYNLLLSV
-164 WHFICSRTDG
+164 WHYICCTHG
-174 EEYGQ
+174 MTENGQ
-179 ETYFALS
+179 ETYFALT
-186 DFDGE
+186 DFTGE
-191 SRARKFDCGR
+191 SRPKKFDRSR
-201 IGFKDHEDVLISYD
+201 IGFESHEDVTVSYD
-215 MEIKPYFGEKSHF
+215 MEIVQDDMKIPEPAASYVRKLTGKPDKQ
-228 SERVLCEHLLSGEIE
+228 LEIFA
-243 ELPSVKITED
+243 PVNSTV
-253 YGPLNEALSSKIR
+253 SKEVES
-266 QIFSMQVEKSR
+266 IFSFVVEHTHTSDRKAALNR
-277 VPEKKDMVNKYQ
+277 YR
-289 TYLDRA
+289 TYLNRA
-295 YEKHR
+295 YEKHS

-307 EMQREFYGFFVC
+307 EMQRDFYGFFVC
-319 NNVKRREAVGKG
+319 NDVKRRETVCRS
-331 ERNREGEVKN
+331 ERRNDRKDDR
-341 VITNVCVEAFE
+341 VIANVCVDSFE
-352 EEHRFIILSGTGGMG
+352 EERRFIVLSGTGGMG

-381 KNKETGKVP
+381 RNKETGKVP
-390 VFMLLR
+390 VFVLLR

-402 GDLLDF
+402 GDLIDF

-478 RGLSRF
+478 RGLSHF

-497 VEMVGKL
+497 VEIVGKL

-566 AYEAMAKKHDAAK
+566 AYEAMAKKHDATK
-579 ALTREF
+579 ALIREF

-631 DTTLEAFIEDVTGK
+631 SAMPEAFIEDVTGK

-679 FGAVLD
+679 FDAVLD

-717 PFLEKVFCGKDEE
+717 PFLEKVFCGKDEK
-730 SEYRDFLQCFY
+730 SEYRDFLQFFY

-765 YIADRYSDVKQ
+765 YIADRYSGVKQ
-776 MIDGDDLPVLSHFIE
+776 MIDEDDLPVLSHFVE
-791 KEYVY
+791 KEYVC
-796 YDEYWRTGRDEED
+796 YDEIVFGIE
-809 SRVVLR
+809 S
-815 EDLPDGYET
+815 
-824 AYEECTGLE
+824 E
-833 VEIVGLSYLI
+833 V
-843 CVEEAYRRKEC
+843 
-854 AYVVEML
+854 
-861 EDDSFPLKKEYRDM
+861 
-875 KKLYLGLKAK
+875 
-885 YARKTGKA
+885 
-893 SFRSRF
+893 
-899 H
+899 

>member
-1 MGSKVAFHLSG
+1 MGNEVALHLSG
-12 GIFFNLMLAARKK
+12 GVFFNLMLAARKK
-25 PAVNQK
+25 PVANQNQ
-31 ECLRE
+31 CLKE
-36 LLYIFDR
+36 LLYIYDR
-43 SARGLSGNSLGTIA
+43 SAKEMAGNSLVTIA
-57 SRFRNCDPKLR
+57 SRFRNCDPDLH
-68 SVYIKFGDPVL
+68 SDYIRFGDPV
-79 VNEFN
+79 VVEEFN
-84 ERMRED
+84 GRMRED
-90 YDSVV
+90 YASVV
-95 GEVKNYADHYLDLEM
+95 VEVKNYADQYLDLEV

-122 VEKDSLIQNN
+122 VEKDSLIQDN
-132 AKFMA
+132 ANFMA
-137 IPGGRPA
+137 IPGELPA
-144 YKQDFPE
+144 YKQEFSE
-151 MQKVYIYNMLLGV
+151 MHVVYIYNLLLSV
-164 WHFICSRTDG
+164 WHYICCTHG
-174 EEYGQ
+174 MTENGQ
-179 ETYFALS
+179 ETYFALI
-186 DFDGE
+186 DFAGE
-191 SRARKFDCGR
+191 SRPRKFDRSR
-201 IGFKDHEDVLISYD
+201 IGFESHEDVTVSYD
-215 MEIKPYFGEKSHF
+215 MEIVQDDMKIPEPAASYVRKLTGKPDKQ
-228 SERVLCEHLLSGEIE
+228 LEIFA
-243 ELPSVKITED
+243 PVNSAV
-253 YGPLNEALSSKIR
+253 SKEVES
-266 QIFSMQVEKSR
+266 IFSFVVEHTHTSDRKAALNR
-277 VPEKKDMVNKYQ
+277 YR
-289 TYLDRA
+289 TYLNRA
-295 YEKHR
+295 YEKHS

-307 EMQREFYGFFVC
+307 EMQRDFYGFFVC
-319 NNVKRREAVGKG
+319 NDVKRRETVCRS
-331 ERNREGEVKN
+331 ERRNDRKDNR
-341 VITNVCVEAFE
+341 VIANVCVDSFE
-352 EEHRFIILSGTGGMG
+352 EERRFIVLSGTGGMG

-381 KNKETGKVP
+381 RNKETGKVP
-390 VFMLLR
+390 VFVLLR

-402 GDLLDF
+402 GDLIDF

-497 VEMVGKL
+497 VEIVGKL
-504 DQSVVDPV
+504 DQSVVDSV

-566 AYEAMAKKHDAAK
+566 AYEAMAKKHDATK

-631 DTTLEAFIEDVTGK
+631 GTMPEAFIEDVTGK

-679 FGAVLD
+679 FDAVLD

-717 PFLEKVFCGKDEE
+717 PFLEKAFCGKDEK
-730 SEYRDFLQCFY
+730 SEYRDFLQFFY

-765 YIADRYSDVKQ
+765 YIADRYSGVKQ
-776 MIDGDDLPVLSHFIE
+776 MIDEDDLPVLSHFVE

-796 YDEYWRTGRDEED
+796 YDEYWNNGNDDTG
-809 SRVVLR
+809 SQLMLR
-815 EDLPDGYET
+815 QDLPDGYEA
-824 AYEECTGLE
+824 AYEESTGLE
-833 VEIVGLSYLI
+833 VETVGLSYLI

-861 EDDSFPLKKEYRDM
+861 EDDSFPLKQEYRDM
-875 KKLYLGLKAK
+875 KKLYLELKAK
-885 YARKTGKA
+885 YERKTGKA

>member
-1 MGSKVAFHLSG
+1 MGNEVALHLSG
-12 GIFFNLMLAARKK
+12 GVFFNLMLAARKK
-25 PAVNQK
+25 PVANQNQ
-31 ECLRE
+31 CLKE
-36 LLYIFDR
+36 LLYIYDR
-43 SARGLSGNSLGTIA
+43 SAKEMAGNSLVTIA
-57 SRFRNCDPKLR
+57 SRFRNCDPDLH
-68 SVYIKFGDPVL
+68 SDYIRFGDPV
-79 VNEFN
+79 VVEEFN
-84 ERMRED
+84 GRMREN
-90 YDSVV
+90 YASVV
-95 GEVKNYADHYLDLEM
+95 GEVKNYADQYLDLEV

-122 VEKDSLIQNN
+122 VEKDSLIQDN

-137 IPGGRPA
+137 IPGGLPA
-144 YKQDFPE
+144 YKQEFPE
-151 MQKVYIYNMLLGV
+151 MHVVYIYNLLLSV
-164 WHFICSRTDG
+164 WHYICCTQG
-174 EEYGQ
+174 MTENGQ
-179 ETYFALS
+179 ETYFALA
-186 DFDGE
+186 DFAGE
-191 SRARKFDCGR
+191 SRPRKFDRSR
-201 IGFKDHEDVLISYD
+201 IGFESHEDVTVSYD
-215 MEIKPYFGEKSHF
+215 MEIVQDDMKIPEPAASYVRKLTEKPDKQ
-228 SERVLCEHLLSGEIE
+228 LEIFAPVNSAVPKE
-243 ELPSVKITED
+243 VES
-253 YGPLNEALSSKIR
+253 
-266 QIFSMQVEKSR
+266 IFSFVVEHTHTSDRKAALNR
-277 VPEKKDMVNKYQ
+277 YR
-289 TYLDRA
+289 TYLNRA
-295 YEKHR
+295 HEKHS

-307 EMQREFYGFFVC
+307 EMQRDFYGFFVC
-319 NNVKRREAVGKG
+319 NDVKRRETVYRG
-331 ERNREGEVKN
+331 ERRNDRKDDR
-341 VITNVCVEAFE
+341 VIENACIDSFE
-352 EEHRFIILSGTGGMG
+352 EEHRFIVLSGTGGMG

-381 KNKETGKVP
+381 KNKETGEVP
-390 VFMLLR
+390 VFVLLR

-402 GDLLDF
+402 GDLIDF

-504 DQSVVDPV
+504 DQSVVDPI
-512 IQKDFIQDLKCNRFG
+512 IQKDFIMDLRNNRFG

-532 RMDFLGNPL
+532 RKDFLGNPL

-566 AYEAMAKKHDAAK
+566 AYDAMAKKHDAAK

-631 DTTLEAFIEDVTGK
+631 DTTPEAFIEDVTGK

-679 FGAVLD
+679 YGAVLD
-685 ILTVRDEMDH
+685 IFQRRDSADH

-700 PMLYGM
+700 PMLFDM
-706 EPEKTELCIFI
+706 EQNKTELCIII
-717 PFLEKVFCGKDEE
+717 PFLEQVFKDKNDDEAYE
-730 SEYRDFLQCFY
+730 HFLEYFY
-741 PFICYEQ
+741 PIICYEQ
-748 GEVEEYFVQAS
+748 GDVTDFSMGTSE
-759 DSSIYQ
+759 SSIYEF
-765 YIADRYSDVKQ
+765 IADKYNFKE
-776 MIDGDDLPVLSHFIE
+776 MIDGDELPEMDYWVDR
-791 KEYVY
+791 EYVY
-796 YDEYWRTGRDEED
+796 YDRNWDKDTDDIGTQLIARI
-809 SRVVLR
+809 
-815 EDLPDGYET
+815 DLPEGYERSYIEWT
-824 AYEECTGLE
+824 GEEMEVVGKSYE
-833 VEIVGLSYLI
+833 I
-843 CVEEAYRRKEC
+843 CVVDVYRRSIYEDTL
-854 AYVVEML
+854 EML
-861 EDDSFPLKKEYRDM
+861 TNDTFPLKKEFYSAKELYM
-875 KKLYLGLKAK
+875 KLKDK
-885 YARKTGKA
+885 YKKKKDRK

>member
-1 MGSKVAFHLSG
+1 MGNEVALHLSG
-12 GIFFNLMLAARKK
+12 GIFFNLVLAARKK
-25 PAVNQK
+25 PLANQK
-31 ECLRE
+31 ECLKE
-36 LLYIFDR
+36 LLCIFDR
-43 SARGLSGNSLGTIA
+43 SAKGLSGNSLVTIA
-57 SRFRNCDPKLR
+57 SRFRNCDPDLH
-68 SVYIKFGDPVL
+68 SDYIRFGDPV
-79 VNEFN
+79 VVEEFN
-84 ERMRED
+84 GRMRED
-90 YDSVV
+90 YASVV
-95 GEVKNYADHYLDLEM
+95 GEVKNYADQYLDLEV

-122 VEKDSLIQNN
+122 VEKDSLIQDN

-137 IPGGRPA
+137 IPGGLPA
-144 YKQDFPE
+144 YKQEFPE
-151 MQKVYIYNMLLGV
+151 MHVVYIYNLLLSV
-164 WHFICSRTDG
+164 WHYICCTHG
-174 EEYGQ
+174 MTENGQ
-179 ETYFALS
+179 ETYFALA
-186 DFDGE
+186 DFAGE
-191 SRARKFDCGR
+191 GRPRKFDRSR
-201 IGFKDHEDVLISYD
+201 IGFESHEDVTVSYD
-215 MEIKPYFGEKSHF
+215 MEIVQDDMKIPEPAAAYVRKLTGKPDKQ
-228 SERVLCEHLLSGEIE
+228 LEIFE
-243 ELPSVKITED
+243 TVNSAVSK
-253 YGPLNEALSSKIR
+253 EAES
-266 QIFSMQVEKSR
+266 IFSFVVEHSHTTDRKAALNR
-277 VPEKKDMVNKYQ
+277 YR
-289 TYLDRA
+289 TYLNRA
-295 YEKHR
+295 REKHS

-307 EMQREFYGFFVC
+307 EMQRDFYGFFVC
-319 NNVKRREAVGKG
+319 NDVKRRETVYRS
-331 ERNREGEVKN
+331 ERRNDRKDDR
-341 VITNVCVEAFE
+341 VIENACIDSFE
-352 EEHRFIILSGTGGMG
+352 EERRFIVLSGTGGMG

-381 KNKETGKVP
+381 RNKETGKVP
-390 VFMLLR
+390 VFVLLR
-396 DYNPAA
+396 DYNPET
-402 GDLLDF
+402 GDLIDF

-454 EMENLADSYPEASY
+454 EMENLADSYPESSY

-512 IQKDFIQDLKCNRFG
+512 IQKDFIMDLRNNRFG

-532 RMDFLGNPL
+532 RKDFLGNPL

-566 AYEAMAKKHDAAK
+566 AYDAMAKKHDAAK

-631 DTTLEAFIEDVTGK
+631 DTTPEAFIEDVTGK

-679 FGAVLD
+679 YGAVLD
-685 ILTVRDEMDH
+685 IFQRRDSADH

-700 PMLYGM
+700 PMLFDM
-706 EPEKTELCIFI
+706 EQNKTELCIII
-717 PFLEKVFCGKDEE
+717 PFLEQVFKDKNDDEAYE
-730 SEYRDFLQCFY
+730 HFLEYFY
-741 PFICYEQ
+741 PIICYEQ
-748 GEVEEYFVQAS
+748 GDVTDFSMGTS
-759 DSSIYQ
+759 DSSIYEF
-765 YIADRYSDVKQ
+765 IADKYNFKE
-776 MIDGDDLPVLSHFIE
+776 MIDGDELPEMDYWVE
-791 KEYVY
+791 REYVY
-796 YDEYWRTGRDEED
+796 YDRNWDKDTDDIGTQLIARI
-809 SRVVLR
+809 
-815 EDLPDGYET
+815 DLPEGYERS
-824 AYEECTGLE
+824 YMEWTGEE
-833 VEIVGLSYLI
+833 VEVVGKSYEI
-843 CVEEAYRRKEC
+843 CVGDVYRRSIYEDTL
-854 AYVVEML
+854 EML
-861 EDDSFPLKKEYRDM
+861 TDDTFPLKKEFYSAKELYM
-875 KKLYLGLKAK
+875 KLKDK
-885 YARKTGKA
+885 YKKKKDRK

>member
-1 MGSKVAFHLSG
+1 MGNEVALHLSG
-12 GIFFNLMLAARKK
+12 GVFFNLMLAARKK
-25 PAVNQK
+25 PVANQNQ
-31 ECLRE
+31 CLKE
-36 LLYIFDR
+36 LLYIYDR
-43 SARGLSGNSLGTIA
+43 SAKEMAGNSLVTIA
-57 SRFRNCDPKLR
+57 SRFRNCDPDLH
-68 SVYIKFGDPVL
+68 SDYIRFGDPV
-79 VNEFN
+79 VVEEFN
-84 ERMRED
+84 GRMRDD
-90 YDSVV
+90 YASVV
-95 GEVKNYADHYLDLEM
+95 GEVKNYADQYLDLEV

-122 VEKDSLIQNN
+122 VEKDSLIQDN

-137 IPGGRPA
+137 IPGGLPA
-144 YKQDFPE
+144 YKQEFPE
-151 MQKVYIYNMLLGV
+151 MHVVYIYNLLLSV
-164 WHFICSRTDG
+164 WHYICCTQG
-174 EEYGQ
+174 MTENGQ

-186 DFDGE
+186 DFAGE
-191 SRARKFDCGR
+191 SRPRKFDRSR
-201 IGFKDHEDVLISYD
+201 IGFESHEDVTVSYD
-215 MEIKPYFGEKSHF
+215 MEIKPVKVKPASAREMYAHMLMGEKKMNDEISSYIF
-228 SERVLCEHLLSGEIE
+228 EPVNKTKSE
-243 ELPSVKITED
+243 
-253 YGPLNEALSSKIR
+253 EAKN
-266 QIFSMQVEKSR
+266 IFSFVVEHSPVFDR
-277 VPEKKDMVNKYQ
+277 EAALNRYR
-289 TYLDRA
+289 TYLNRA
-295 YEKHR
+295 REKHS

-307 EMQREFYGFFVC
+307 EMQRDFYGFFVC
-319 NNVKRREAVGKG
+319 NDVKRRETVYRG
-331 ERNREGEVKN
+331 EHRNDKKDDRVIKN
-341 VITNVCVEAFE
+341 ACIDSFE
-352 EEHRFIILSGTGGMG
+352 EERRFIVLSGTGGMG

-390 VFMLLR
+390 VFVLLR

-402 GDLLDF
+402 GDLIDF

-527 FDWRE
+527 FNWRE

-566 AYEAMAKKHDAAK
+566 AYDAMAKKHDAAK

-631 DTTLEAFIEDVTGK
+631 GTTPEAFIEDVTGK

-679 FGAVLD
+679 YDAVLD
-685 ILTVRDEMDH
+685 IFQRRDSADH

-700 PMLYGM
+700 PMLFDM
-706 EPEKTELCIFI
+706 EQNKTELCIII
-717 PFLEKVFCGKDEE
+717 PFLGQIFKDENDDE
-730 SEYRDFLQCFY
+730 AYEHFLEYFY
-741 PFICYEQ
+741 PIICYEQ
-748 GEVEEYFVQAS
+748 GDVTDFSMGTS
-759 DSSIYQ
+759 DSSIYEF
-765 YIADRYSDVKQ
+765 IADKYNFKE
-776 MIDGDDLPVLSHFIE
+776 MIDGDELPEMDYWVDR
-791 KEYVY
+791 EYVY
-796 YDEYWRTGRDEED
+796 YDRNWNKDTDEIGTQLIARIDLPEGYERSYMEWTGEEMEVVGK
-809 SRVVLR
+809 SYEIRVVDVYR
-815 EDLPDGYET
+815 HSMYEDTL
-824 AYEECTGLE
+824 
-833 VEIVGLSYLI
+833 
-843 CVEEAYRRKEC
+843 
-854 AYVVEML
+854 EML
-861 EDDSFPLKKEYRDM
+861 TDDTFPLKKEFYSAKELYM
-875 KKLYLGLKAK
+875 KLKDK
-885 YARKTGKA
+885 YKKKKDRK

>member
-1 MGSKVAFHLSG
+1 MGNEVALHLSG
-12 GIFFNLMLAARKK
+12 GVFFNLMLAARKK
-25 PAVNQK
+25 PVANQNQ
-31 ECLRE
+31 CLKE
-36 LLYIFDR
+36 LLYIYDR
-43 SARGLSGNSLGTIA
+43 SAKEMAGNSLVTIA
-57 SRFRNCDPKLR
+57 SRFRNCDPDLH
-68 SVYIKFGDPVL
+68 SDYIRFGDPV
-79 VNEFN
+79 VVEEFN
-84 ERMRED
+84 GRMREN
-90 YDSVV
+90 YASVV
-95 GEVKNYADHYLDLEM
+95 GEVKNYADQYLDLEV

-122 VEKDSLIQNN
+122 VEKDSLIQDN

-137 IPGGRPA
+137 IPGGLPA
-144 YKQDFPE
+144 YKQEFPE
-151 MQKVYIYNMLLGV
+151 MHVVYIYNLLLSV
-164 WHFICSRTDG
+164 WHYICCTQG
-174 EEYGQ
+174 MTENGQ
-179 ETYFALS
+179 ETYFALA
-186 DFDGE
+186 DFAGE
-191 SRARKFDCGR
+191 SRPRKFDRSR
-201 IGFKDHEDVLISYD
+201 IGFESHEDVTVSYD
-215 MEIKPYFGEKSHF
+215 MEIVQDDMKIPEPAASYVRKLTEKPDKQ
-228 SERVLCEHLLSGEIE
+228 LEIFAPVNSAVPKE
-243 ELPSVKITED
+243 VES
-253 YGPLNEALSSKIR
+253 
-266 QIFSMQVEKSR
+266 IFSFVVEHTHTSDRKAALNR
-277 VPEKKDMVNKYQ
+277 YR
-289 TYLDRA
+289 TYLNRA
-295 YEKHR
+295 HEKHS

-307 EMQREFYGFFVC
+307 EMQRDFYGFFVC
-319 NNVKRREAVGKG
+319 NDVKRRETVYRG
-331 ERNREGEVKN
+331 ERRNDRKDDR
-341 VITNVCVEAFE
+341 VIENACIDSFE
-352 EEHRFIILSGTGGMG
+352 EEHRFIVLSGTGGMG

-381 KNKETGKVP
+381 KNKETGEVP
-390 VFMLLR
+390 VFVLLR

-402 GDLLDF
+402 GDLIDF

-504 DQSVVDPV
+504 DQSVVDPI
-512 IQKDFIQDLKCNRFG
+512 IQKDFIMDLRNNRFG

-532 RMDFLGNPL
+532 RKDFLGNPL

-566 AYEAMAKKHDAAK
+566 AYDAMAKKHDAAK

-631 DTTLEAFIEDVTGK
+631 DTTPEAFIEDVTGK

-679 FGAVLD
+679 YGAVLD
-685 ILTVRDEMDH
+685 IFQRRDSADH

-700 PMLYGM
+700 PMLFDM
-706 EPEKTELCIFI
+706 EQNKTELCIII
-717 PFLEKVFCGKDEE
+717 PFLGQIFKDENDDE
-730 SEYRDFLQCFY
+730 AYEHFLEYFY
-741 PFICYEQ
+741 PIICYEQ
-748 GEVEEYFVQAS
+748 GDVTDFSMGTSE
-759 DSSIYQ
+759 SSIYEF
-765 YIADRYSDVKQ
+765 IADKYNFKE
-776 MIDGDDLPVLSHFIE
+776 MIDGDELPEMDYWVDR
-791 KEYVY
+791 EYVY
-796 YDEYWRTGRDEED
+796 YDRNWDKDTDDIGTQLIARI
-809 SRVVLR
+809 
-815 EDLPDGYET
+815 DLPEGYERSYIEWT
-824 AYEECTGLE
+824 GEEMEVVGKSYE
-833 VEIVGLSYLI
+833 I
-843 CVEEAYRRKEC
+843 CVVDVYRRSIYEDTL
-854 AYVVEML
+854 EML
-861 EDDSFPLKKEYRDM
+861 TDDTFPLKKEFYSAKELYM
-875 KKLYLGLKAK
+875 KLKDK
-885 YARKTGKA
+885 YKKKKDRK

>member
-1 MGSKVAFHLSG
+1 MGNEVALHLSG
-12 GIFFNLMLAARKK
+12 GVFFNLMLAARKK
-25 PAVNQK
+25 PVANQNQ
-31 ECLRE
+31 CLKE
-36 LLYIFDR
+36 LLYIYDR
-43 SARGLSGNSLGTIA
+43 SAKEMAGNSLVTIA
-57 SRFRNCDPKLR
+57 SRFRNCDPDLH
-68 SVYIKFGDPVL
+68 SDYIRFGDPV
-79 VNEFN
+79 VVEEFN
-84 ERMRED
+84 GRMRED
-90 YDSVV
+90 YASVV
-95 GEVKNYADHYLDLEM
+95 VEVKNYADQYLDLEV

-122 VEKDSLIQNN
+122 VEKDSLIQDN

-137 IPGGRPA
+137 IPGELPA
-144 YKQDFPE
+144 YKQEFSE
-151 MQKVYIYNMLLGV
+151 MHVVYIYNLLLSV
-164 WHFICSRTDG
+164 WHYICCTHG
-174 EEYGQ
+174 MTENGQ
-179 ETYFALS
+179 ETYFALI
-186 DFDGE
+186 DFAGE
-191 SRARKFDCGR
+191 SRPRKFDRSR
-201 IGFKDHEDVLISYD
+201 IGFESHEDVTVSYD
-215 MEIKPYFGEKSHF
+215 MEIVQDDMKIPEPAASYVRKLTGKPDKQ
-228 SERVLCEHLLSGEIE
+228 LEIFA
-243 ELPSVKITED
+243 PVNSAV
-253 YGPLNEALSSKIR
+253 SKEVES
-266 QIFSMQVEKSR
+266 IFSFVVEHTHTSDRKAALNR
-277 VPEKKDMVNKYQ
+277 YR
-289 TYLDRA
+289 TYLNRA
-295 YEKHR
+295 YEKHS

-307 EMQREFYGFFVC
+307 EMQRDFYGFFVC
-319 NNVKRREAVGKG
+319 NDVKRRETVCRS
-331 ERNREGEVKN
+331 ERRNDRKDNR
-341 VITNVCVEAFE
+341 VIANVCVDSFE
-352 EEHRFIILSGTGGMG
+352 EERRFIVLSGTGGMG

-381 KNKETGKVP
+381 RNKETGKVP
-390 VFMLLR
+390 VFVLLR

-402 GDLLDF
+402 GDLIDF

-497 VEMVGKL
+497 VEIVGKL
-504 DQSVVDPV
+504 DQSVVDSV

-566 AYEAMAKKHDAAK
+566 AYEAMAKKHDATK

-631 DTTLEAFIEDVTGK
+631 GTMPEAFIEDVTGK

-679 FGAVLD
+679 FDAVLD

-717 PFLEKVFCGKDEE
+717 PFLEKAFCGKDEK
-730 SEYRDFLQCFY
+730 SEYRDFLQFFY

-765 YIADRYSDVKQ
+765 YIADRYSGVKQ
-776 MIDGDDLPVLSHFIE
+776 MIDEDDLPVLSHFVE
-791 KEYVY
+791 KEYVC
-796 YDEYWRTGRDEED
+796 YDEIVFGIE
-809 SRVVLR
+809 S
-815 EDLPDGYET
+815 
-824 AYEECTGLE
+824 E
-833 VEIVGLSYLI
+833 V
-843 CVEEAYRRKEC
+843 
-854 AYVVEML
+854 
-861 EDDSFPLKKEYRDM
+861 
-875 KKLYLGLKAK
+875 
-885 YARKTGKA
+885 
-893 SFRSRF
+893 
-899 H
+899 